1 MNRLAIFSLRNR
13 ALIALVT
20 VVVAIFG
27 GIAMSLLKLELIP
40 SITFPQLVVVT
51 NYPGASPII
60 VEKEVSTPI
69 ETAIQGVNGLEST
82 TATSQNGLSQVT
94 AAFAYGTSLES
105 AEQKVQLA
113 INRISNLLP
122 AGIEPQVIAG
132 SFSDIPVL
140 QMAVTSDLAPDQL
153 NQALKDIAV
162 KELTKL
168 DGVRDAAVFGAN
180 GEHIAIIPNDKELA
194 DLDLTTTDIQTALQS
209 AGIRIGAGSV
219 MSGKGELSIVS
230 GTPLASLRDIRSV
243 PVTIPYTPP
252 AVVVPTAPTAPDFP
266 TITASPRTSG
276 TWSLDELNGGEC
288 IEPYPTASEGEY
300 TVVACDTAHSAQL
313 VRVGDLRTD
322 AGIPIYPGEDDD
334 GNDISGFVAMGEC
347 FASGI
352 ISSTAKATYPLLTTA
367 PMATIDFF
375 YPRSQ
380 TQWNQ
385 GNTFYYCIAHSFSA
399 DPITESVA
407 GSRVNTIVPAA
418 PAIPGSSGTSTPSFA
433 SPGAPVIPTTRAV
446 TTIGELARVSIQP
459 DAITSISSVNGEPS
473 LTLAITKRADANTV
487 DVSRAVT
494 AALPALTDLL
504 GNGTEFTIVFDQ
516 APFIEKS
523 IESLAIEGL
532 LGLFFAIIVI
542 LVFLLSIRS
551 TLVTAVSIPTSL
563 LLTFIGMWA
572 SNFSLNILTIGA
584 VTISIGR
591 VVDDSIVVVENI
603 KRHLS
608 LGEERMVAIR
618 DGVKEVATAVT
629 ASTITT
635 VAVFL
640 PLAFVGG
647 LSGELFQPFAVT
659 VTIALLASLFVSLTI
674 VPVLAYWFLGDKKPK
689 KKVSTKLAK
698 PLKSGSEDNDFLQRN
713 YRPIVRWTVTHPVA
727 TMLIAVLTL
736 GGTLALTPFVKT
748 NFVGGSGQ
756 STITLTHSTPG
767 GLTLMDRAEVAE
779 DVEAKLLD
787 YEGIETVQT
796 SIGGGNGFAAFN
808 GQAGNIIY
816 QITISDEVDADLVR
830 AEITRDLETITDTG
844 EIVSAQGGAFGSQTI
859 DITVKAPSEETLAE
873 VTAAIAAAITET
885 KAADSVTTSLDD
897 TQSFIS
903 ISIKRKEAATY
914 ALSEV
919 LIGRTLSGLIAP
931 SAIGQ
936 VVIDDVTM
944 DLIVESK
951 NSPETL
957 GELRNYKLTTPLGAK
972 VLLSKV
978 ATIGITETAASRTTE
993 RGVLSA
999 SVAITPTSDNLS
1011 ESTAVVNT
1019 ALASVD
1025 LPSGTTAT
1033 IGGVAQDQAE
1043 SFQQLGL
1050 ALLAAI
1056 LIVYVVMVATFR
1068 SLRQP
1073 LLLLVSIP
1081 FAATGAIALQIISGI
1096 PLGISSLIGLL
1107 MLVGI
1112 VVTNAIVLI
1121 DLVNQYRERGG
1132 SVVDS
1137 LLDGTSR
1144 RVRPVLMTALATIF
1158 ALTPLATGVTGS
1170 GGFISQP
1177 LAIVVIGGLLSSTIL
1192 TLLVLPALYSLVEG
1206 RIERKAARRAL
1217 KA

>member
-51 NYPGASPII
+51 NYPGASPVI

-69 ETAIQGVNGLEST
+69 ETAIQGVNGLEAT
-82 TATSQNGLSQVT
+82 TATSQNGLSQIT
-94 AAFAYGTSLES
+94 AEFAYGTSLES

-113 INRISNLLP
+113 INRISSLLP

-132 SFSDIPVL
+132 SFADIPVL
-140 QMAVTSDLAPDQL
+140 QMAVTSDLSPDQL

-162 KELTKL
+162 RELTKL
-168 DGVRDAAVFGAN
+168 DGVREAAVFGAN
-180 GEHIAIIPNDKELA
+180 GEHIAIVPNAKKLA
-194 DLDLTTTDIQTALQS
+194 RLGLATSDIQTALQT
-209 AGIRIGAGSV
+209 AGLRIGAGTV
-219 MSGKGELSIVS
+219 MSETGELSIVS
-230 GTPLASLRDIRSV
+230 GTPLASLDDIRSV
-243 PVTIPYTPP
+243 PVTIPFTPS
-252 AVVVPTAPTAPDFP
+252 VPTATTLP
-266 TITASPRTSG
+266 TISVSPRSAG
-276 TWSLDELNGGEC
+276 TWSWDELNGGEC
-288 IEPYPTASEGEY
+288 IEPYTDANQDSY
-300 TVVACDTAHSAQL
+300 TVVDCDTPHSAQL
-313 VRVGDLRTD
+313 VRVGDLRKD
-322 AGIPIYPGEDDD
+322 ASIPIYPGDSAI
-334 GNDISGFVAMGEC
+334 GPVATGEC
-347 FASGI
+347 FSSGI
-352 ISSTAKATYPLLTTA
+352 IKAAAYATYPSLIT
-367 PMATIDFF
+367 DVH
-375 YPRSQ
+375 YPTSQ
-380 TQWNQ
+380 TQWNK
-385 GNTFYYCIAHSFSA
+385 GDTFYYCFAHTFPIAN
-399 DPITESVA
+399 ITGSVA
-407 GSRVNTIVPAA
+407 GKKVTTVVPAA
-418 PAIPGSSGTSTPSFA
+418 PASSASSLSSFA
-433 SPGAPVIPTTRAV
+433 SSSATTASPTTLSV
-446 TTIGELARVSIQP
+446 TTIGALASVSIQP
-459 DAITSISSVNGEPS
+459 DTITSISRVNGEPS
-473 LTLAITKRADANTV
+473 LTVAITKRADANTV

-494 AALPALTDLL
+494 AALPAITALL
-504 GNGTEFTIVFDQ
+504 GNGTEFTVVFDQ

-542 LVFLLSIRS
+542 LVFLLSVRS

-572 SNFSLNILTIGA
+572 SDFSLNILTIGA

-674 VPVLAYWFLGDKKPK
+674 VPVLAYWFLGDKKPRRK
-689 KKVSTKLAK
+689 ASTKPAK
-698 PLKSGSEDNDFLQRN
+698 PVKSGSEDNDFLQRN
-713 YRPIVRWTVTHPVA
+713 YRPIVRWTITHPAA
-727 TMLIAVLTL
+727 TMMIAVLTL

-787 YEGIETVQT
+787 YDGIETVQT

-808 GQAGNIIY
+808 GQAGNIVY

-830 AEITRDLETITDTG
+830 TEVTRDLETITDTG

-859 DITVKAPSEETLAE
+859 DITVKAPSEETLTN
-873 VTAAIAAAITET
+873 VTAAITAAIAES
-885 KAADSVTTSLDD
+885 KSADSVTTSLDD

-903 ISIKRKEAATY
+903 ISIKRKAAAKY

-919 LIGRTLSGLIAP
+919 LIGRTLAGLIAP

-944 DLIVESK
+944 DLIIEST
-951 NSPETL
+951 NTPETL
-957 GELRNYKLTTPLGAK
+957 DELLKYKMTTPLGGK
-972 VLLSKV
+972 VRLSKV
-978 ATIGITETAASRTTE
+978 AEIGITETAASRTTE

-999 SVAITPTSDNLS
+999 SVAVTPTSDNLS
-1011 ESTAVVNT
+1011 ESTVAVNT

-1025 LPSGTTAT
+1025 LPTGTTAT
-1033 IGGVAQDQAE
+1033 VGGVAQDQAE

-1081 FAATGAIALQIISGI
+1081 FAATGAIALQIVSGI

-1132 SVVDS
+1132 TVIDS

-1206 RIERKAARRAL
+1206 RLERKAARRAL
-1217 KA
+1217 RA

>member
-1 MNRLAIFSLRNR
+1 
-13 ALIALVT
+13 
-20 VVVAIFG
+20 
-27 GIAMSLLKLELIP
+27 
-40 SITFPQLVVVT
+40 
-51 NYPGASPII
+51 
-60 VEKEVSTPI
+60 
-69 ETAIQGVNGLEST
+69 
-82 TATSQNGLSQVT
+82 
-94 AAFAYGTSLES
+94 
-105 AEQKVQLA
+105 
-113 INRISNLLP
+113 
-122 AGIEPQVIAG
+122 
-132 SFSDIPVL
+132 
-140 QMAVTSDLAPDQL
+140 
-153 NQALKDIAV
+153 
-162 KELTKL
+162 
-168 DGVRDAAVFGAN
+168 
-180 GEHIAIIPNDKELA
+180 
-194 DLDLTTTDIQTALQS
+194 
-209 AGIRIGAGSV
+209 
-219 MSGKGELSIVS
+219 
-230 GTPLASLRDIRSV
+230 
-243 PVTIPYTPP
+243 
-252 AVVVPTAPTAPDFP
+252 
-266 TITASPRTSG
+266 
-276 TWSLDELNGGEC
+276 
-288 IEPYPTASEGEY
+288 
-300 TVVACDTAHSAQL
+300 
-313 VRVGDLRTD
+313 VGDLRTD
-322 AGIPIYPGEDDD
+322 AGIPIYPGDVAI
-334 GNDISGFVAMGEC
+334 GPVAMGEC
-347 FASGI
+347 FSSKI
-352 ISSTAKATYPLLTTA
+352 ISTSAKAAHPTLSSDWRYPT
-367 PMATIDFF
+367 
-375 YPRSQ
+375 SQ
-380 TQWNQ
+380 TQWNK
-385 GNTFYYCIAHSFSA
+385 GNTFYYCFAHTNPIA
-399 DPITESVA
+399 DITGSVA
-407 GSRVNTIVPAA
+407 GKKVNTIVPAA
-418 PAIPGSSGTSTPSFA
+418 PSASGSSLSSFA
-433 SPGAPVIPTTRAV
+433 STGATAAPTTRSV
-446 TTIGELARVSIQP
+446 TTIGALASVSIQP
-459 DAITSISSVNGEPS
+459 DAITSISRVNGQPS

-487 DVSRAVT
+487 DVSRVVE
-494 AALPALTDLL
+494 AALPAITDLL
-504 GNGTEFTIVFDQ
+504 GNGTKFTVVFNQ

-532 LGLFFAIIVI
+532 LGLFFAIIII
-542 LVFLLSIRS
+542 LIFLMSVRS

-572 SNFSLNILTIGA
+572 SDFSLNILTIGA

-608 LGEERMVAIR
+608 LGEERMDAIR
-618 DGVKEVATAVT
+618 TAVKEVATAVT

-647 LSGELFQPFAVT
+647 LSGELFKPFAVT

-674 VPVLAYWFLGDKKPK
+674 VPVLAYWFLGNTK
-689 KKVSTKLAK
+689 KKKASRKLV
-698 PLKSGSEDNDFLQRN
+698 SEDSDYLQRG
-713 YRPIVRWTVTHPVA
+713 YRPIVRWTITHPLV
-727 TMLIAVLTL
+727 TILIAILTL
-736 GGTLALTPFVKT
+736 GGTLALAPLMKT

-756 STITLTHSTPG
+756 STITLTHTTPG
-767 GLTLMDRAEVAE
+767 GLTLMDRAAVAE

-787 YEGIETVQT
+787 YPGIETVQT

-808 GQAGNIIY
+808 GQAGNIVY
-816 QITISDEVDADLVR
+816 QITISDAVDADLVR
-830 AEITRDLETITDTG
+830 AEVTRDLETITDTG
-844 EIVSAQGGAFGSQTI
+844 EIASAQGGAFGSQTI
-859 DITVKAPSEETLAE
+859 DITVKAPSEETLTA
-873 VTAAIAAAITET
+873 VTAAIAAAVTET
-885 KAADSVTTSLDD
+885 KSADSVTTSLDD
-897 TQSFIS
+897 TQSYIS
-903 ISIKRKEAATY
+903 ISIKRKEAAKY

-919 LIGRTLSGLIAP
+919 LIGRTLSSLIAP

-944 DLIVESK
+944 DLIVETK
-951 NSPETL
+951 NSPQTL
-957 GELRNYKLTTPLGAK
+957 DELRKYKLTTPLGAK
-972 VLLSKV
+972 VRLSKV

-999 SVAITPTSDNLS
+999 SVAVTPTSDNLS
-1011 ESTAVVNT
+1011 ESTAAVNT

-1033 IGGVAQDQAE
+1033 VGGVAQDQVE

-1081 FAATGAIALQIISGI
+1081 FAATGAISLQIISGI

-1132 SVVDS
+1132 SVIES

-1144 RVRPVLMTALATIF
+1144 RVRPVLMTALATVF

-1206 RIERKAARRAL
+1206 RKERKAVRRAL

>member
-51 NYPGASPII
+51 NYPGASPVI

-69 ETAIQGVNGLEST
+69 ETAIQGVNGLEAT
-82 TATSQNGLSQVT
+82 TATSQNGLSQIT
-94 AAFAYGTSLES
+94 AEFAYGTSLES

-132 SFSDIPVL
+132 SFADIPVL
-140 QMAVTSDLAPDQL
+140 QMAVTSDLSPDQL
-153 NQALKDIAV
+153 NQALRDIAV
-162 KELTKL
+162 RELTKL
-168 DGVRDAAVFGAN
+168 DGVREAAVFGAN
-180 GEHIAIIPNDKELA
+180 GEHIAIVPNAKKLA
-194 DLDLTTTDIQTALQS
+194 RLGLATSDIQTALQT
-209 AGIRIGAGSV
+209 AGLRIGAGTV
-219 MSGKGELSIVS
+219 MSETGELSIVS
-230 GTPLASLRDIRSV
+230 GTPLASLDDIRSV
-243 PVTIPYTPP
+243 PVTIPFTPS
-252 AVVVPTAPTAPDFP
+252 VPTATTP
-266 TITASPRTSG
+266 TIPTLPTISVNPRSAG
-276 TWSLDELNGGEC
+276 TWSWDELNGGEC
-288 IEPYPTASEGEY
+288 IEPYTDANQDSY
-300 TVVACDTAHSAQL
+300 TVVDCDTPHSAQL
-313 VRVGDLRTD
+313 VRVGDLRKD
-322 AGIPIYPGEDDD
+322 ASIPIYPGDSAI
-334 GNDISGFVAMGEC
+334 GPVATGEC
-347 FASGI
+347 FSSGI
-352 ISSTAKATYPLLTTA
+352 IKAAAYATYPSLIT
-367 PMATIDFF
+367 DVH
-375 YPRSQ
+375 YPTSQ
-380 TQWNQ
+380 TQWNK
-385 GNTFYYCIAHSFSA
+385 GDTFYYCFAHTFPIA
-399 DPITESVA
+399 DITGSVA
-407 GSRVNTIVPAA
+407 GKKVTTVDPAA
-418 PAIPGSSGTSTPSFA
+418 PASSASSLSSFA
-433 SPGAPVIPTTRAV
+433 SSSATTASPTTLSV
-446 TTIGELARVSIQP
+446 TTIGALASVSIQP
-459 DAITSISSVNGEPS
+459 DTITSISRVNGEPS
-473 LTLAITKRADANTV
+473 LTVAITKRADANTV

-494 AALPALTDLL
+494 AALPAITALL
-504 GNGTEFTIVFDQ
+504 GNGTEFTVVFDQ

-542 LVFLLSIRS
+542 LVFLLSVRS

-572 SNFSLNILTIGA
+572 SDFSLNILTIGA

-674 VPVLAYWFLGDKKPK
+674 VPVLAYWFLGDKKPRRK
-689 KKVSTKLAK
+689 ASTKPAK
-698 PLKSGSEDNDFLQRN
+698 PVRSGSEDNDFLQRN
-713 YRPIVRWTVTHPVA
+713 YRPIVRWTITHPVA
-727 TMLIAVLTL
+727 TMMIAVLTL

-787 YEGIETVQT
+787 YDGIETVQT

-808 GQAGNIIY
+808 GQAGNIVY

-830 AEITRDLETITDTG
+830 TEVTRDLETITDTG

-859 DITVKAPSEETLAE
+859 DITVKAPSEETLTN
-873 VTAAIAAAITET
+873 VTAAITAAIVES
-885 KAADSVTTSLDD
+885 KSADSVTTSLDD

-903 ISIKRKEAATY
+903 ISIKRKAAAKY

-919 LIGRTLSGLIAP
+919 LIGRTLAGLIAP

-944 DLIVESK
+944 DLIIEST
-951 NSPETL
+951 NAPETL
-957 GELRNYKLTTPLGAK
+957 DELQKYKLTTPLGAK
-972 VLLSKV
+972 VRLSKV
-978 ATIGITETAASRTTE
+978 AEIGITETAASRTTE

-999 SVAITPTSDNLS
+999 SVAVTPTSDNLS
-1011 ESTAVVNT
+1011 ESTVAVNT

-1025 LPSGTTAT
+1025 LPTGTTAT
-1033 IGGVAQDQAE
+1033 VGGVAQDQAE

-1081 FAATGAIALQIISGI
+1081 FAATGAIALQIVSGI

-1132 SVVDS
+1132 TVIDS

-1206 RIERKAARRAL
+1206 RLERKAARRAL
-1217 KA
+1217 RA

>member
-1 MNRLAIFSLRNR
+1 MNRLAEFSLKNR

-27 GIAMSLLKLELIP
+27 GISMTLLKLELIP

-51 NYPGASPII
+51 NYPGASPVI

-69 ETAIQGVNGLEST
+69 ETAIQGVSGLEST
-82 TATSQNGLSQVT
+82 TATSQNGLSQIT

-168 DGVRDAAVFGAN
+168 NGVRDAAVFGAN
-180 GEHIAIIPNDKELA
+180 GEHIAIVPNAKKLA
-194 DLDLTTTDIQTALQS
+194 RLGLTTTDIQTALQT
-209 AGIRIGAGSV
+209 AGVRIGAGSV
-219 MSGKGELSIVS
+219 MSDTGELSIVS
-230 GTPLASLRDIRSV
+230 GTPLASLKDIRSV
-243 PVTIPYTPP
+243 PVPIPYKPIVPSATTPTIPTL
-252 AVVVPTAPTAPDFP
+252 P
-266 TITASPRTSG
+266 TISVSPRDEGS
-276 TWSLDELNGGEC
+276 WSWDELNGGEC
-288 IEPYPTASEGEY
+288 IDNYDDADPTTNNAFQDSY
-300 TVVACDTAHSAQL
+300 DVVSCNDPHDAQL

-322 AGIPIYPGEDDD
+322 AGIPIYPGDVAI
-334 GNDISGFVAMGEC
+334 GPVAMGEC
-347 FASGI
+347 FSSKI
-352 ISSTAKATYPLLTTA
+352 ISTSAKAAHPTLSSDWRYPT
-367 PMATIDFF
+367 
-375 YPRSQ
+375 SQ
-380 TQWNQ
+380 TQWNK
-385 GNTFYYCIAHSFSA
+385 GNTFYYCFAHTNPIA
-399 DPITESVA
+399 DITGSVA
-407 GSRVNTIVPAA
+407 GKKVNTIVPAA
-418 PAIPGSSGTSTPSFA
+418 PSASGSSLSSFA
-433 SPGAPVIPTTRAV
+433 STGATAAPTTRSV
-446 TTIGELARVSIQP
+446 TTIGALASVSIQP
-459 DAITSISSVNGEPS
+459 DAITSISRVNGQPS

-487 DVSRAVT
+487 DVSRVVE
-494 AALPALTDLL
+494 AALPAITDLL
-504 GNGTEFTIVFDQ
+504 GNGTKFTVVFNQ

-532 LGLFFAIIVI
+532 LGLFFAIIII
-542 LVFLLSIRS
+542 LIFLMSVRS

-572 SNFSLNILTIGA
+572 SDFSLNILTIGA

-608 LGEERMVAIR
+608 LGEERMDAIR
-618 DGVKEVATAVT
+618 TAVKEVATAVT

-647 LSGELFQPFAVT
+647 LSGELFKPFAVT

-674 VPVLAYWFLGDKKPK
+674 VPVLAYWFLGNTK
-689 KKVSTKLAK
+689 KKKASRKLV
-698 PLKSGSEDNDFLQRN
+698 SEDSDYLQRG
-713 YRPIVRWTVTHPVA
+713 YRPIVRWTITHPLV
-727 TMLIAVLTL
+727 TILIAILTL
-736 GGTLALTPFVKT
+736 GGTLALAPLMKT

-756 STITLTHSTPG
+756 STITLTHTTPG
-767 GLTLMDRAEVAE
+767 GLTLMDRAAVAE

-787 YEGIETVQT
+787 YPGIETVQT

-808 GQAGNIIY
+808 GQAGNIVY
-816 QITISDEVDADLVR
+816 QITISDAVDADLVR
-830 AEITRDLETITDTG
+830 AEVTRDLETITDTG
-844 EIVSAQGGAFGSQTI
+844 EIASAQGGAFGSQTI
-859 DITVKAPSEETLAE
+859 DITVKAPSEETLTA
-873 VTAAIAAAITET
+873 VTAAIAAAVTET
-885 KAADSVTTSLDD
+885 KSADSVTTSLDD
-897 TQSFIS
+897 TQSYIS
-903 ISIKRKEAATY
+903 ISIKRKEAAKY

-919 LIGRTLSGLIAP
+919 LIGRTLSSLIAP

-944 DLIVESK
+944 DLIVETK
-951 NSPETL
+951 NSPQTL
-957 GELRNYKLTTPLGAK
+957 DELRKYKLTTPLGAK
-972 VLLSKV
+972 VRLSKV

-999 SVAITPTSDNLS
+999 SVAVTPTSDNLS
-1011 ESTAVVNT
+1011 ESTAAVNT

-1033 IGGVAQDQAE
+1033 VGGVAQDQVE

-1081 FAATGAIALQIISGI
+1081 FAATGAISLQIISGI

-1132 SVVDS
+1132 SVIES

-1144 RVRPVLMTALATIF
+1144 RVRPVLMTALATVF

-1206 RIERKAARRAL
+1206 RKERKAVRRAL

>member
-1 MNRLAIFSLRNR
+1 VNRLAIFSLRNR

-51 NYPGASPII
+51 NYPGASPVI

-82 TATSQNGLSQVT
+82 TATSQNGLSQIT

-113 INRISNLLP
+113 INRISSLLP

-140 QMAVTSDLAPDQL
+140 QLAVTSDLAPDQL

-168 DGVRDAAVFGAN
+168 DGVRAAAVFGAN
-180 GEHIAIIPNDKELA
+180 GEHIAIVPDDK
-194 DLDLTTTDIQTALQS
+194 DLERLGLTTTDIQTALQT

-219 MSGKGELSIVS
+219 MSANGELSIVS

-243 PVTIPYTPP
+243 PVTIPYKP
-252 AVVVPTAPTAPDFP
+252 AAVTVPKVPDFP
-266 TITASPRTSG
+266 TIAVSPRLAG
-276 TWSLDELNGGEC
+276 DWSLDELNGGEC
-288 IEPYPTASEGEY
+288 IEPYDPGMTPASY
-300 TVVACDTAHSAQL
+300 TVVHCDTAHSAQL

-322 AGIPIYPGEDDD
+322 AGIPIYPGDAAI
-334 GNDISGFVAMGEC
+334 GPVAMGEC
-347 FASGI
+347 
-352 ISSTAKATYPLLTTA
+352 ISSGVISATAKAAYPLLTTA
-367 PMATIDFF
+367 PLLTTDFF
-375 YPRSQ
+375 YPTSQ
-380 TQWNQ
+380 TQWNK

-399 DPITESVA
+399 GPVTESVA
-407 GSRVNTIVPAA
+407 GSRVNTVVPAA
-418 PAIPGSSGTSTPSFA
+418 PAIPGSSATGSSAFG
-433 SPGAPVIPTTRAV
+433 SSGAPTIPTTRSV
-446 TTIGELARVSIQP
+446 TTIGELSRVSIQP
-459 DAITSISSVNGEPS
+459 DVITSISRVNGQPS

-487 DVSRAVT
+487 DVSRAVV
-494 AALPALTDLL
+494 AALPAITDLL
-504 GNGTEFTIVFDQ
+504 GNGTEFTVVFNQ

-523 IESLAIEGL
+523 IDSLAVEGL
-532 LGLFFAIIVI
+532 LGLIFAIIVI
-542 LVFLLSIRS
+542 LVFLMSIRS

-572 SNFSLNILTIGA
+572 SDFSLNILTIGA

-608 LGEERMVAIR
+608 LGEERMDAIR
-618 DGVKEVATAVT
+618 TAVKEVATAVT

-647 LSGELFQPFAVT
+647 LSGELFKPFAVT
-659 VTIALLASLFVSLTI
+659 VTIALVASLFVSLTI

-689 KKVSTKLAK
+689 KTTSSKPAK
-698 PLKSGSEDNDFLQRN
+698 PVTSGSEDNDYLQRG
-713 YRPIVRWTVTHPVA
+713 YRPIVRWTVTHPLA
-727 TMLIAVLTL
+727 TMLIAILTL
-736 GGTLALTPFVKT
+736 GGTLALAPLMKT

-767 GLTLMDRAEVAE
+767 GLTLMDRAAVAE

-787 YEGIETVQT
+787 YPGIETVQT

-816 QITISDEVDADLVR
+816 QITISDAVDADLVR
-830 AEITRDLETITDTG
+830 AEVTRDLETITDTG

-859 DITVKAPSEETLAE
+859 DITVKAPSEETLTA

-897 TQSFIS
+897 TQSYIS
-903 ISIKRKEAATY
+903 ISIKRKEAARY

-944 DLIVESK
+944 DLIVETK
-951 NSPETL
+951 NSPDTL
-957 GELRNYKLTTPLGAK
+957 RELRNYKLTTPLGAT

-999 SVAITPTSDNLS
+999 SVAVTPTSDNLT
-1011 ESTAVVNT
+1011 ESTAAVNT
-1019 ALASVD
+1019 ALASVE

-1033 IGGVAQDQAE
+1033 VGGVAQDQVE

-1132 SVVDS
+1132 SVIES

-1144 RVRPVLMTALATIF
+1144 RVRPVLMTALATVF

-1206 RIERKAARRAL
+1206 RKERKATRRAL

>member
-1 MNRLAIFSLRNR
+1 MNRLAEFSLKNR

-27 GIAMSLLKLELIP
+27 SISMSLLKLELIP

-51 NYPGASPII
+51 NYPGASPVI

-69 ETAIQGVNGLEST
+69 ETAIQGVNGLEAT
-82 TATSQNGLSQVT
+82 TATSQNGLSQIT
-94 AAFAYGTSLES
+94 AEFAYGTSLES
-105 AEQKVQLA
+105 AEQKVQIA
-113 INRISNLLP
+113 INRISSLLP
-122 AGIEPQVIAG
+122 AGVEPQVIAG

-180 GEHIAIIPNDKELA
+180 GEHIAIVPNAKKLA
-194 DLDLTTTDIQTALQS
+194 RLGLTTNDIQTALQT
-209 AGIRIGAGSV
+209 AGVRIGAGSV
-219 MSGKGELSIVS
+219 MSDTGELSIVS
-230 GTPLASLRDIRSV
+230 GTPLASLGDIRSV
-243 PVTIPYTPP
+243 PVAIPYKPS
-252 AVVVPTAPTAPDFP
+252 VPTTTTPSIPSLP
-266 TITASPRTSG
+266 TISVSPRPAG
-276 TWSLDELNGGEC
+276 VWSWDELNGGEC
-288 IEPYPTASEGEY
+288 LEPYTDANQDSY
-300 TVVACDTAHSAQL
+300 TVVDCDTAHSAQL

-322 AGIPIYPGEDDD
+322 AGIPIYPGDTAV
-334 GNDISGFVAMGEC
+334 GPVAMGEC
-347 FASGI
+347 FGTNITAA
-352 ISSTAKATYPLLTTA
+352 AKAAYPTMSSDA
-367 PMATIDFF
+367 R
-375 YPRSQ
+375 YPTSQ
-380 TQWNQ
+380 TQWNK
-385 GNTFYYCIAHSFSA
+385 GDTFYYCFAHTNPIA
-399 DPITESVA
+399 PITGSVA
-407 GSRVNTIVPAA
+407 GKKVTTVVPAT
-418 PAIPGSSGTSTPSFA
+418 PAASATSLSSFA
-433 SPGAPVIPTTRAV
+433 SAGATATPTTRSV
-446 TTIGELARVSIQP
+446 TTIGALASVSIQP
-459 DAITSISSVNGEPS
+459 DTITSISRVNGQPS
-473 LTLAITKRADANTV
+473 LTMAITKRADANTV
-487 DVSRAVT
+487 DVSHAVT
-494 AALPALTDLL
+494 EALPAITELL
-504 GNGTEFTIVFDQ
+504 GNGTKFTVVFDQ

-523 IESLAIEGL
+523 IESLAVEGL
-532 LGLFFAIIVI
+532 LGLAFAIIII
-542 LVFLLSIRS
+542 LIFLMSVRS

-618 DGVKEVATAVT
+618 NGVKEVATAVT

-674 VPVLAYWFLGDKKPK
+674 VPVLAYWFLGDKKPRK
-689 KKVSTKLAK
+689 KASTK
-698 PLKSGSEDNDFLQRN
+698 PVKSGSEDNDFLQRN
-713 YRPIVRWTVTHPVA
+713 YRPIVRWTITHPVA

-767 GLTLMDRAEVAE
+767 GLTLMDRAAVAE
-779 DVEAKLLD
+779 DVEAKLLA

-808 GQAGNIIY
+808 GQASNITY
-816 QITISDEVDADLVR
+816 QITISDAVDADLVR
-830 AEITRDLETITDTG
+830 TEVTRDLETITDTG

-859 DITVKAPSEETLAE
+859 DITVKAPSEETLTN
-873 VTAAIAAAITET
+873 VTAAITAAISES
-885 KAADSVTTSLDD
+885 KSADSVTTSLDD
-897 TQSFIS
+897 TQSYIS
-903 ISIKRKEAATY
+903 ISIKRKEAAKY

-919 LIGRTLSGLIAP
+919 LIGRTLSSLIAP

-951 NSPETL
+951 NAPQSL
-957 GELRNYKLTTPLGAK
+957 DELRKYKLTTPLGAK
-972 VLLSKV
+972 VRLSKV
-978 ATIGITETAASRTTE
+978 ATISVVETAASRTTE

-999 SVAITPTSDNLS
+999 SVAVTPTSDNLS
-1011 ESTAVVNT
+1011 ESTAAVNA
-1019 ALASVD
+1019 ALESVD

-1033 IGGVAQDQAE
+1033 VGGVAQDQAE

-1081 FAATGAIALQIISGI
+1081 FAATGAIALQIVSGI

-1132 SVVDS
+1132 SVIES

-1144 RVRPVLMTALATIF
+1144 RVRPVLMTALATVF

-1206 RIERKAARRAL
+1206 RKERKAVRRAR

>member
-51 NYPGASPII
+51 NYPGASPVI

-122 AGIEPQVIAG
+122 AGIEPRVIAG

-140 QMAVTSDLAPDQL
+140 QLAVTSDLAPDQL

-168 DGVRDAAVFGAN
+168 EGVRDAAVFGAN
-180 GEHIAIIPNDKELA
+180 GEHVAIVPDDKELER
-194 DLDLTTTDIQTALQS
+194 LGLTTTDIQTALQT

-219 MSGKGELSIVS
+219 MSAKGELSIVS
-230 GTPLASLRDIRSV
+230 GTPLASLPDIRSV
-243 PVTIPYTPP
+243 PVTIPYKPP
-252 AVVVPTAPTAPDFP
+252 TVTVPKPPTVPTFP
-266 TITASPRTSG
+266 TIEVTPRSNG
-276 TWSLDELNGGEC
+276 EWSWDELNGGEC
-288 IEPYPTASEGEY
+288 LEPYTDANENTY
-300 TVVACDTAHSAQL
+300 TVVDCDEAHSAQL
-313 VRVGDLRTD
+313 VRIGDLRVD
-322 AGIPIYPGEDDD
+322 AGIPIYPGDAAV
-334 GNDISGFVAMGEC
+334 GPIAMGEC
-347 FASGI
+347 YASGVISASGI
-352 ISSTAKATYPLLTTA
+352 AAYPTLTT
-367 PMATIDFF
+367 DFR
-375 YPRSQ
+375 YPTSQ
-380 TQWNQ
+380 AQWNK
-385 GNTFYYCIAHSFSA
+385 GDTFYYCFAHANPIA
-399 DPITESVA
+399 DLTESVA
-407 GSRVNTIVPAA
+407 GGKVNTIVPAA
-418 PAIPGSSGTSTPSFA
+418 PAF
-433 SPGAPVIPTTRAV
+433 PGASTTSSSSFPSAGTTTIPTTRSV
-446 TTIGELARVSIQP
+446 TTIGDIARVSIQP
-459 DAITSISSVNGEPS
+459 DVITSISRVNGQPS

-487 DVSRAVT
+487 DVSRVVV
-494 AALPALTDLL
+494 AALPAITDLL
-504 GNGTEFTIVFDQ
+504 GNGTAFTVVFNQ

-523 IESLAIEGL
+523 IDSLAVEGL
-532 LGLFFAIIVI
+532 LGLIFAIIVI

-608 LGEERMVAIR
+608 LGEERMDAIR
-618 DGVKEVATAVT
+618 TAVKEVATAVT

-647 LSGELFQPFAVT
+647 LSGELFKPFAVT

-674 VPVLAYWFLGDKKPK
+674 VPVLAYWFLGDNK
-689 KKVSTKLAK
+689 KKKKSTK
-698 PLKSGSEDNDFLQRN
+698 PVREENDVLQRG
-713 YRPIVRWTVTHPVA
+713 YRPIVGWTITHPLA
-727 TMLIAVLTL
+727 TMLIAILTL
-736 GGTLALTPFVKT
+736 GGTFALVPLMKT

-767 GLTLMDRAEVAE
+767 GLTLMDRSAVAE
-779 DVEAKLLD
+779 DVEAKLLE
-787 YEGIETVQT
+787 YPGIETVQI

-816 QITISDEVDADLVR
+816 QITIADDVDADLVR
-830 AEITRDLETITDTG
+830 AEVTRDLETITDTG
-844 EIVSAQGGAFGSQTI
+844 KIASAQGGAFGSQTI
-859 DITVKAPSEETLAE
+859 DITVKAPSEETLAA
-873 VTAAIAAAITET
+873 VTADIAAAVTET

-897 TQSFIS
+897 TQSYIS
-903 ISIKRKEAATY
+903 ISIKRREAAKY

-944 DLIVESK
+944 DLVVETQ

-957 GELRNYKLTTPLGAK
+957 GELRKMKITTPLGAK

-978 ATIGITETAASRTTE
+978 ATVGITETAASRTTE

-999 SVAITPTSDNLS
+999 SIAVTPTSDNLS
-1011 ESTAVVNT
+1011 ESTAAVNT
-1019 ALASVD
+1019 ALASVE

-1033 IGGVAQDQAE
+1033 VGGVAQDQVE

-1121 DLVNQYRERGG
+1121 DLVNQYRERGA
-1132 SVVDS
+1132 SVIDS

-1144 RVRPVLMTALATIF
+1144 RVRPVLMTALATVF

-1206 RIERKAARRAL
+1206 RKERRAVRRARKA
-1217 KA
+1217 

>member
-51 NYPGASPII
+51 NYPGASPVI

-69 ETAIQGVNGLEST
+69 ETAIQGVNGLEAT
-82 TATSQNGLSQVT
+82 TATSQNGLSQIT
-94 AAFAYGTSLES
+94 AEFAYGTSLES

-113 INRISNLLP
+113 INRISSLLP

-132 SFSDIPVL
+132 SFADIPVL
-140 QMAVTSDLAPDQL
+140 QMAVTSDLSPDQL

-162 KELTKL
+162 RELTKL
-168 DGVRDAAVFGAN
+168 DGVREAAVFGAN
-180 GEHIAIIPNDKELA
+180 GEHIAIVPNAKKLA
-194 DLDLTTTDIQTALQS
+194 RLGLATSDIQTALQT
-209 AGIRIGAGSV
+209 AGLRIGAGTV
-219 MSGKGELSIVS
+219 MSETGELSIVS
-230 GTPLASLRDIRSV
+230 GTPLASLDDIRSV
-243 PVTIPYTPP
+243 PVTIPFTPS
-252 AVVVPTAPTAPDFP
+252 VPTATTLP
-266 TITASPRTSG
+266 TISVSPRSAG
-276 TWSLDELNGGEC
+276 TWSWDELNGGEC
-288 IEPYPTASEGEY
+288 IEPYTDANQDSY
-300 TVVACDTAHSAQL
+300 TVVDCDTPHSAQL
-313 VRVGDLRTD
+313 VRVGDLRKD
-322 AGIPIYPGEDDD
+322 ASIPIYPGDSAI
-334 GNDISGFVAMGEC
+334 GPVATGEC
-347 FASGI
+347 FSSGI
-352 ISSTAKATYPLLTTA
+352 IKAAAYATYPSLIT
-367 PMATIDFF
+367 DVH
-375 YPRSQ
+375 YPTSQ
-380 TQWNQ
+380 TQWNK
-385 GNTFYYCIAHSFSA
+385 GDTFYYCFAHTFPIAN
-399 DPITESVA
+399 ITGSVA
-407 GSRVNTIVPAA
+407 GKKVTTVVPAA
-418 PAIPGSSGTSTPSFA
+418 PASSASSLSSFA
-433 SPGAPVIPTTRAV
+433 SSSATTASPTTLSV
-446 TTIGELARVSIQP
+446 TTIGALASVSIQP
-459 DAITSISSVNGEPS
+459 DTITSISRVNGEPS
-473 LTLAITKRADANTV
+473 LTVAITKRADANTV

-494 AALPALTDLL
+494 AALPAITALL
-504 GNGTEFTIVFDQ
+504 GNGTEFTVVFDQ

-542 LVFLLSIRS
+542 LVFLLSVRS

-572 SNFSLNILTIGA
+572 SDFSLNILTIGA

-674 VPVLAYWFLGDKKPK
+674 VPVLAYWFLGDKKPRRK
-689 KKVSTKLAK
+689 ASTKPAK
-698 PLKSGSEDNDFLQRN
+698 PVRSGSEDNDFLQRN
-713 YRPIVRWTVTHPVA
+713 YRPIVRWTITHPVA
-727 TMLIAVLTL
+727 TMMIAVLTL

-787 YEGIETVQT
+787 YDGIETVQT

-808 GQAGNIIY
+808 GQAGNIVY

-830 AEITRDLETITDTG
+830 TEVTRDLETITDTG

-859 DITVKAPSEETLAE
+859 DITVKAPSEETLTN
-873 VTAAIAAAITET
+873 VTAAITAAIAES
-885 KAADSVTTSLDD
+885 KSADSVTTSLDD

-903 ISIKRKEAATY
+903 ISIKRKAAAKY

-919 LIGRTLSGLIAP
+919 LIGRTLAGLIAP

-944 DLIVESK
+944 DLIIEST
-951 NSPETL
+951 NAPETL
-957 GELRNYKLTTPLGAK
+957 DELQKYKLTTPLGAK
-972 VLLSKV
+972 VRLSKV
-978 ATIGITETAASRTTE
+978 AEIGITETAASRTTE

-999 SVAITPTSDNLS
+999 SVAVTPTSDNLS
-1011 ESTAVVNT
+1011 ESTVAVNT

-1025 LPSGTTAT
+1025 LPTGTTAT
-1033 IGGVAQDQAE
+1033 VGGVAQDQAE

-1081 FAATGAIALQIISGI
+1081 FAATGAIALQIVSGI

-1132 SVVDS
+1132 TVIDS

-1177 LAIVVIGGLLSSTIL
+1177 LAIVVIGGLLSSTLL

-1206 RIERKAARRAL
+1206 RLERKAARRAL
-1217 KA
+1217 RA

>member
-1 MNRLAIFSLRNR
+1 MNRLAEFSLRNR

-27 GIAMSLLKLELIP
+27 GISMSLLKLELIP

-69 ETAIQGVNGLEST
+69 ETAIQGVNGLEAT

-94 AAFAYGTSLES
+94 AEFAYGTSLES

-113 INRISNLLP
+113 INRISSLLP

-132 SFSDIPVL
+132 SFADIPVL
-140 QMAVTSDLAPDQL
+140 QMAVTSDLSPDQL

-162 KELTKL
+162 RELTKL
-168 DGVRDAAVFGAN
+168 DGVREAAVFGAN
-180 GEHIAIIPNDKELA
+180 GEHIAIVPNAKKLKR
-194 DLDLTTTDIQTALQS
+194 LGLTTNDIQTALQT
-209 AGIRIGAGSV
+209 AGVRIGAGSV
-219 MSGKGELSIVS
+219 MSDTGELSIVS

-243 PVTIPYTPP
+243 PVTIPFTPSIP
-252 AVVVPTAPTAPDFP
+252 TATAPTIPTLP
-266 TITASPRTSG
+266 TIEVNPRPAG
-276 TWSLDELNGGEC
+276 EWSWDELNGGEC
-288 IEPYPTASEGEY
+288 IEPYDGPNQNSY
-300 TVVACDTAHSAQL
+300 FVVDCDTPHEAQL
-313 VRVGDLRTD
+313 VRVGDLRKD
-322 AGIPIYPGEDDD
+322 AGIPVYPGDSAI
-334 GNDISGFVAMGEC
+334 GPVAMGEC
-347 FASGI
+347 FATGI
-352 ISSTAKATYPLLTTA
+352 IKASAYATYPSLSSDA
-367 PMATIDFF
+367 R
-375 YPRSQ
+375 YPTSQ
-380 TQWNQ
+380 TQWNK
-385 GNTFYYCIAHSFSA
+385 GDTFYYCFAHTNPVA
-399 DPITESVA
+399 PITGSVA
-407 GSRVNTIVPAA
+407 GKKVTTVVPAA
-418 PAIPGSSGTSTPSFA
+418 PASSATSLSSFA
-433 SPGAPVIPTTRAV
+433 SPSATATVPTTRSV
-446 TTIGELARVSIQP
+446 TTIGALASVSIQP
-459 DAITSISSVNGEPS
+459 DAITSISRVNGEPS

-487 DVSRAVT
+487 DVSRTVT
-494 AALPALTDLL
+494 AALPAITALL
-504 GNGTEFTIVFDQ
+504 GNGTEFTVVFDQ

-572 SNFSLNILTIGA
+572 SDFSLNILTIGA

-618 DGVKEVATAVT
+618 NGVKEVATAVT

-647 LSGELFQPFAVT
+647 LSGELFQPFAIT

-689 KKVSTKLAK
+689 KRKSAK
-698 PLKSGSEDNDFLQRN
+698 PIKSGSEDNDFLQRN
-713 YRPIVRWTVTHPVA
+713 YRPIVRWTITHPVA
-727 TMLIAVLTL
+727 TMLAAVLTL

-779 DVEAKLLD
+779 DVEAKLLA

-796 SIGGGNGFAAFN
+796 SIGGGNGFAAF
-808 GQAGNIIY
+808 GGSAGNITY

-830 AEITRDLETITDTG
+830 TEVTRDLETITDTG
-844 EIVSAQGGAFGSQTI
+844 EIRSAQGGAFGSQTI
-859 DITVKAPSEETLAE
+859 DITVKAPSEETLTN
-873 VTAAIAAAITET
+873 VTAAITAAIAES
-885 KAADSVTTSLDD
+885 KSADSVTTSLDD

-903 ISIKRKEAATY
+903 ISIKRKAAAKY

-919 LIGRTLSGLIAP
+919 LIGRTLSALIAP

-951 NSPETL
+951 NAPETL
-957 GELRNYKLTTPLGAK
+957 EELRKYKLTTPLGAT
-972 VLLSKV
+972 VRLSKV
-978 ATIGITETAASRTTE
+978 ATIGVTETAASRTTE

-999 SVAITPTSDNLS
+999 SVEVTPTSDNLS
-1011 ESTAVVNT
+1011 ESTVAVNT

-1025 LPSGTTAT
+1025 LPTGTTAT
-1033 IGGVAQDQAE
+1033 VGGVAEDQAE

-1081 FAATGAIALQIISGI
+1081 FAATGAIALQIVSGI

-1132 SVVDS
+1132 SVIDS

>member
-1 MNRLAIFSLRNR
+1 
-13 ALIALVT
+13 
-20 VVVAIFG
+20 
-27 GIAMSLLKLELIP
+27 
-40 SITFPQLVVVT
+40 
-51 NYPGASPII
+51 
-60 VEKEVSTPI
+60 
-69 ETAIQGVNGLEST
+69 
-82 TATSQNGLSQVT
+82 
-94 AAFAYGTSLES
+94 
-105 AEQKVQLA
+105 
-113 INRISNLLP
+113 
-122 AGIEPQVIAG
+122 
-132 SFSDIPVL
+132 
-140 QMAVTSDLAPDQL
+140 
-153 NQALKDIAV
+153 
-162 KELTKL
+162 
-168 DGVRDAAVFGAN
+168 
-180 GEHIAIIPNDKELA
+180 
-194 DLDLTTTDIQTALQS
+194 
-209 AGIRIGAGSV
+209 
-219 MSGKGELSIVS
+219 
-230 GTPLASLRDIRSV
+230 
-243 PVTIPYTPP
+243 
-252 AVVVPTAPTAPDFP
+252 
-266 TITASPRTSG
+266 
-276 TWSLDELNGGEC
+276 
-288 IEPYPTASEGEY
+288 
-300 TVVACDTAHSAQL
+300 
-313 VRVGDLRTD
+313 
-322 AGIPIYPGEDDD
+322 
-334 GNDISGFVAMGEC
+334 
-347 FASGI
+347 
-352 ISSTAKATYPLLTTA
+352 
-367 PMATIDFF
+367 
-375 YPRSQ
+375 
-380 TQWNQ
+380 WNK
-385 GNTFYYCIAHSFSA
+385 GNTFYYCFAHTFPVA
-399 DPITESVA
+399 DITGSVA
-407 GSRVNTIVPAA
+407 GDTVNTVVPAA
-418 PAIPGSSGTSTPSFA
+418 PTAPASSTSSLSALA
-433 SPGAPVIPTTRAV
+433 SAGATTAPTTLSV
-446 TTIGELARVSIQP
+446 TTIGALASVSIQP
-459 DAITSISSVNGEPS
+459 DAITSISSVNGQPS

-504 GNGTEFTIVFDQ
+504 GNGTKFTIVFDQ

-523 IESLAIEGL
+523 IESLAVEGL
-532 LGLFFAIIVI
+532 LGLIFAIIVI

-674 VPVLAYWFLGDKKPK
+674 VPVLAYWFLGNKKPK
-689 KKVSTKLAK
+689 KNTSTKPAK
-698 PLKSGSEDNDFLQRN
+698 PTKPVKSVSEDTDFLQRN
-713 YRPIVRWTVTHPVA
+713 YRPIVRWTITHPVA
-727 TMLIAVLTL
+727 TMLIALLTL
-736 GGTLALTPFVKT
+736 GGTLALAPLMKT

-767 GLTLMDRAEVAE
+767 GLTLMDRAAVAE

-808 GQAGNIIY
+808 GQAGNIVY

-830 AEITRDLETITDTG
+830 AEVTRDLETITDTG
-844 EIVSAQGGAFGSQTI
+844 EIRSAQGGAFGSQTI
-859 DITVKAPSEETLAE
+859 DITVKAPSEETLTT
-873 VTAAIAAAITET
+873 VTAAIAAAITES
-885 KAADSVTTSLDD
+885 KSADSVTTSLDD

-903 ISIKRKEAATY
+903 ISIKRAAAAKY

-919 LIGRTLSGLIAP
+919 IIGRTLAGLIAP

-944 DLIVESK
+944 DLIVETK

-957 GELRNYKLTTPLGAK
+957 DELRKYKLTTPLGAK
-972 VLLSKV
+972 VRLSNV

-999 SVAITPTSDNLS
+999 SVAVTPTSDNLS
-1011 ESTAVVNT
+1011 ESTVAVNT
-1019 ALASVD
+1019 ALASVE

-1033 IGGVAQDQAE
+1033 VGGVAQDQVE

-1081 FAATGAIALQIISGI
+1081 FAATGAIGLQIISGI

-1132 SVVDS
+1132 SVIES

-1144 RVRPVLMTALATIF
+1144 RVRPVLMTALATVF

-1206 RIERKAARRAL
+1206 RKERKAARRAL

>member
-51 NYPGASPII
+51 NYPGASPVI

-69 ETAIQGVNGLEST
+69 ETAIQGVNGLEAT
-82 TATSQNGLSQVT
+82 TATSQNGLSQIT
-94 AAFAYGTSLES
+94 AEFAYGTSLES

-132 SFSDIPVL
+132 SFADIPVL
-140 QMAVTSDLAPDQL
+140 QMAVTSDLSPDQL
-153 NQALKDIAV
+153 NQALRDIAV
-162 KELTKL
+162 RELTKL
-168 DGVRDAAVFGAN
+168 DGVREAAVFGAN
-180 GEHIAIIPNDKELA
+180 GEHIAIVPNAKKLA
-194 DLDLTTTDIQTALQS
+194 RLGLATSDIQTALQT
-209 AGIRIGAGSV
+209 AGLRIGAGTV
-219 MSGKGELSIVS
+219 MSETGELSIVS
-230 GTPLASLRDIRSV
+230 GTPLASLDDIRSV
-243 PVTIPYTPP
+243 PVTIPFTPS
-252 AVVVPTAPTAPDFP
+252 VPTATTP
-266 TITASPRTSG
+266 TIPTLPTISVNPRSAG
-276 TWSLDELNGGEC
+276 TWSWDELNGGEC
-288 IEPYPTASEGEY
+288 IEPYTDANQDSY
-300 TVVACDTAHSAQL
+300 TVVDCDTPHSAQL
-313 VRVGDLRTD
+313 VRVGDLRKD
-322 AGIPIYPGEDDD
+322 AGIPIYPGDSAI
-334 GNDISGFVAMGEC
+334 GPVATGEC
-347 FASGI
+347 FSSGI
-352 ISSTAKATYPLLTTA
+352 IKAAAYATYPSLIT
-367 PMATIDFF
+367 DVH
-375 YPRSQ
+375 YPTSQ
-380 TQWNQ
+380 TQWNK
-385 GNTFYYCIAHSFSA
+385 GDTFYYCFAHTFPIAN
-399 DPITESVA
+399 ITGSVA
-407 GSRVNTIVPAA
+407 GKKVTTVVPAA
-418 PAIPGSSGTSTPSFA
+418 PASSASSLSSFA
-433 SPGAPVIPTTRAV
+433 SSSATTASPTTLSV
-446 TTIGELARVSIQP
+446 TTIGALASVSIQP
-459 DAITSISSVNGEPS
+459 DTITSISRVNGEPS
-473 LTLAITKRADANTV
+473 LTVAITKRADANTV

-494 AALPALTDLL
+494 AALPAITALL
-504 GNGTEFTIVFDQ
+504 GNGTEFTVVFDQ

-542 LVFLLSIRS
+542 LVFLLSVRS

-572 SNFSLNILTIGA
+572 SDFSLNILTIGA

-674 VPVLAYWFLGDKKPK
+674 VPVLAYWFLGDKKPRRK
-689 KKVSTKLAK
+689 ASTKPAK
-698 PLKSGSEDNDFLQRN
+698 PVRSGSEDNDFLQRN
-713 YRPIVRWTVTHPVA
+713 YRPIVRWTITHPVA
-727 TMLIAVLTL
+727 TMMIAVLTL

-787 YEGIETVQT
+787 YDGIETVQT

-808 GQAGNIIY
+808 GQAGNIVY

-830 AEITRDLETITDTG
+830 TEVTRDLETITDTG

-859 DITVKAPSEETLAE
+859 DITVKAPSEETLTNVTVAI
-873 VTAAIAAAITET
+873 TAAIVES
-885 KAADSVTTSLDD
+885 KSADSVTTSLDD

-903 ISIKRKEAATY
+903 ISIKRKAAAKY

-919 LIGRTLSGLIAP
+919 LIGRTLAGLIAP

-944 DLIVESK
+944 DLIIEST
-951 NSPETL
+951 NAPETL
-957 GELRNYKLTTPLGAK
+957 DELQKYKLTTPLGAK
-972 VLLSKV
+972 VRLSKV
-978 ATIGITETAASRTTE
+978 AEIGITETAASRTTE

-999 SVAITPTSDNLS
+999 SVAVTPTSDNLS
-1011 ESTAVVNT
+1011 ESTVAVNT

-1025 LPSGTTAT
+1025 LPTGTTAT
-1033 IGGVAQDQAE
+1033 VGGVAQDQAE

-1081 FAATGAIALQIISGI
+1081 FAATGAIALQIVSGI

-1132 SVVDS
+1132 TVIDS

-1206 RIERKAARRAL
+1206 RLERKAARRAL
-1217 KA
+1217 RA

>member
-51 NYPGASPII
+51 NYPGASPVI

-69 ETAIQGVNGLEST
+69 ETAIQGVNGLEAT
-82 TATSQNGLSQVT
+82 TATSQNGLSQIT
-94 AAFAYGTSLES
+94 AEFAYGTSLES
-105 AEQKVQLA
+105 AEQKVQIA
-113 INRISNLLP
+113 INRISSLLP
-122 AGIEPQVIAG
+122 AGVEPQVIAG

-140 QMAVTSDLAPDQL
+140 QMAVTSDLTPDQL

-162 KELTKL
+162 RELTKL
-168 DGVRDAAVFGAN
+168 DGVREAAVFGAN
-180 GEHIAIIPNDKELA
+180 GEHIAIVPNAKKLA
-194 DLDLTTTDIQTALQS
+194 RLGLTTTDIQTALQT

-219 MSGKGELSIVS
+219 MSDTGELSIVS
-230 GTPLASLRDIRSV
+230 GTPLASLSDIRSV
-243 PVTIPYTPP
+243 PVAIPYKPP
-252 AVVVPTAPTAPDFP
+252 VVVAPTVPTLP
-266 TITASPRTSG
+266 TIAVSPRETG
-276 TWSLDELNGGEC
+276 NWSWDELNGGEC
-288 IEPYPTASEGEY
+288 IDNYDDADPTTDNAFQDSY
-300 TVVACDTAHSAQL
+300 DVVRCDDPHDAQL

-322 AGIPIYPGEDDD
+322 AGIPIYPGDNAI
-334 GNDISGFVAMGEC
+334 GLVAMGEC
-347 FASGI
+347 FSSKIIKASAKVTHPTL
-352 ISSTAKATYPLLTTA
+352 SSDWRYPT
-367 PMATIDFF
+367 
-375 YPRSQ
+375 SQ
-380 TQWNQ
+380 TQWNK
-385 GNTFYYCIAHSFSA
+385 GNTFYYCFAHTNPIA
-399 DPITESVA
+399 DITGSVA
-407 GSRVNTIVPAA
+407 GKKVNTIVPAA
-418 PAIPGSSGTSTPSFA
+418 PSASGSSLSSFA
-433 SPGAPVIPTTRAV
+433 SSGAAAAPTTRSV
-446 TTIGELARVSIQP
+446 TTIGALASVSIQP
-459 DAITSISSVNGEPS
+459 DTITSISRVNGEPS

-494 AALPALTDLL
+494 AALPAITALL
-504 GNGTEFTIVFDQ
+504 GNGTEFTVVFDQ

-523 IESLAIEGL
+523 IESLAVEGL

-674 VPVLAYWFLGDKKPK
+674 VPVLAYWFLGDKKPRK
-689 KKVSTKLAK
+689 RASTKPAR
-698 PLKSGSEDNDFLQRN
+698 PVKSGSEDNDFLQRN

-727 TMLIAVLTL
+727 TMLVALLTL

-779 DVEAKLLD
+779 DVEAKLLA

-808 GQAGNIIY
+808 GSAGSITY
-816 QITISDEVDADLVR
+816 QITISDAVDADLVR
-830 AEITRDLETITDTG
+830 TEVTRDLETITDTG

-859 DITVKAPSEETLAE
+859 DITVKAPSEETLTA

-885 KAADSVTTSLDD
+885 KSADSVTTSLDD

-903 ISIKRKEAATY
+903 ISIKRKAAAKY

-919 LIGRTLSGLIAP
+919 LIGRTLSSLIAP
-931 SAIGQ
+931 SSIGQ
-936 VVIDDVTM
+936 VVIDDVTL
-944 DLIVESK
+944 DLIVETK
-951 NSPETL
+951 NSPQTL
-957 GELRNYKLTTPLGAK
+957 DELRDYKLTTPLGTK
-972 VLLSKV
+972 VRLSKV

-999 SVAITPTSDNLS
+999 SVAVTPTSDNLT
-1011 ESTAVVNT
+1011 ESTAAVNT

-1025 LPSGTTAT
+1025 LPTGTTAT
-1033 IGGVAQDQAE
+1033 VGGVAEDQIE

-1121 DLVNQYRERGG
+1121 DLVNQYRDRGG
-1132 SVVDS
+1132 SVIES

-1144 RVRPVLMTALATIF
+1144 RVRPVLMTALATVF

-1206 RIERKAARRAL
+1206 RKERKALRRAL

>member
-1 MNRLAIFSLRNR
+1 MNRLAEFSLRNR

-27 GIAMSLLKLELIP
+27 GISMSLLKLELIP

-69 ETAIQGVNGLEST
+69 ETAIQGVNGLEAT
-82 TATSQNGLSQVT
+82 TATSQNGISQIT
-94 AAFAYGTSLES
+94 AEFAYGTSLES

-132 SFSDIPVL
+132 SFADIPVL
-140 QMAVTSDLAPDQL
+140 QMAVTSDLSPDQL
-153 NQALKDIAV
+153 NQALRDIAV
-162 KELTKL
+162 RELTKL
-168 DGVRDAAVFGAN
+168 DGVREAAVFGAN
-180 GEHIAIIPNDKELA
+180 GEHIAIVPNAKKLTR
-194 DLDLTTTDIQTALQS
+194 LGLTTNDIQTALQT
-209 AGIRIGAGSV
+209 AGVRIGAGSV
-219 MSGKGELSIVS
+219 MSETGELSIVS
-230 GTPLASLRDIRSV
+230 GTPLASLDDIRSV
-243 PVTIPYTPP
+243 PVAIPFKPP
-252 AVVVPTAPTAPDFP
+252 TVTAPTVP
-266 TITASPRTSG
+266 TIPTLPKIEVNPRSAG
-276 TWSLDELNGGEC
+276 VWSWDELNGGEC
-288 IEPYPTASEGEY
+288 IEPYTDANQDSY
-300 TVVACDTAHSAQL
+300 TVVDCDTPHSAQL
-313 VRVGDLRTD
+313 VRVGDVRTD
-322 AGIPIYPGEDDD
+322 AGIPVYPGDSAI
-334 GNDISGFVAMGEC
+334 GPVAMGEC
-347 FASGI
+347 FATGI
-352 ISSTAKATYPLLTTA
+352 IKASAYATYPTLSSDTR
-367 PMATIDFF
+367 
-375 YPRSQ
+375 YPTSQ
-380 TQWNQ
+380 TQWNK
-385 GNTFYYCIAHSFSA
+385 GDTFYYCFAHTNPIS
-399 DPITESVA
+399 PITGSVA
-407 GSRVNTIVPAA
+407 GKKVTTVVPAA
-418 PAIPGSSGTSTPSFA
+418 PSASTSSLSSFA
-433 SPGAPVIPTTRAV
+433 SAGATATAPTTRSV
-446 TTIGELARVSIQP
+446 TTIGALASVSIQP
-459 DAITSISSVNGEPS
+459 DAITSISRVNGEPS
-473 LTLAITKRADANTV
+473 LTMAITKRADANTV
-487 DVSRAVT
+487 DVSRTIT
-494 AALPALTDLL
+494 AALPAITALL
-504 GNGTEFTIVFDQ
+504 GNGTEFTVVFDQ

-572 SNFSLNILTIGA
+572 SGFSLNILTIGA

-618 DGVKEVATAVT
+618 NGVKEVATAVT

-647 LSGELFQPFAVT
+647 LSGELFQPFAIT
-659 VTIALLASLFVSLTI
+659 TTIALLASLFVSLTI

-689 KKVSTKLAK
+689 KKASAK
-698 PLKSGSEDNDFLQRN
+698 PVKSGSEDNDFLQRN
-713 YRPIVRWTVTHPVA
+713 YRPIVRWTITHPVA

-756 STITLTHSTPG
+756 STITLTHTTPG

-779 DVEAKLLD
+779 GVEAKLLEYD
-787 YEGIETVQT
+787 GIETVQT

-808 GQAGNIIY
+808 GQAGNIVY

-830 AEITRDLETITDTG
+830 TEVTRDLETITDTG

-859 DITVKAPSEETLAE
+859 DITVKAPSEETLSNVTTAI
-873 VTAAIAAAITET
+873 TAAIAES
-885 KAADSVTTSLDD
+885 KSADSVTTSLDD

-903 ISIKRKEAATY
+903 ISIKRKEAAKY

-919 LIGRTLSGLIAP
+919 LIGRTLSLLIAP
-931 SAIGQ
+931 TAIGQ

-957 GELRNYKLTTPLGAK
+957 EELRKYKLTSPLGTK
-972 VLLSKV
+972 VRLSKV
-978 ATIGITETAASRTTE
+978 ATIEVTETAASRTTE

-999 SVAITPTSDNLS
+999 SVAVTPTSDNLS
-1011 ESTAVVNT
+1011 ESTLAVNT

-1025 LPSGTTAT
+1025 LPTGTTAT
-1033 IGGVAQDQAE
+1033 VGGVAEDQAE

-1081 FAATGAIALQIISGI
+1081 FAATGAIGLQIVSGI

-1217 KA
+1217 RA

>member
-51 NYPGASPII
+51 NYPGASPVI

-69 ETAIQGVNGLEST
+69 ETAIQGVNGLEAT
-82 TATSQNGLSQVT
+82 TATSQNGLSQIT
-94 AAFAYGTSLES
+94 AEFAYGTSLES

-140 QMAVTSDLAPDQL
+140 QMAVTSDLSPDQL
-153 NQALKDIAV
+153 NQALRDIAV
-162 KELTKL
+162 RELTKL
-168 DGVRDAAVFGAN
+168 NGVREAAVFGAN
-180 GEHIAIIPNDKELA
+180 GEHIAIVPNAKKLKRLGLA
-194 DLDLTTTDIQTALQS
+194 TSDIQTALQT
-209 AGIRIGAGSV
+209 AGIRIGAGTV
-219 MSGKGELSIVS
+219 MSETGELSIVS
-230 GTPLASLRDIRSV
+230 GTPLASLDDIRSV
-243 PVTIPYTPP
+243 PVTIPFTPS
-252 AVVVPTAPTAPDFP
+252 VPSATTP
-266 TITASPRTSG
+266 TIPTLPTIEVDPRDPG
-276 TWSLDELNGGEC
+276 VWSWDELNGGEC
-288 IEPYPTASEGEY
+288 IAPYTDANQDSY
-300 TVVACDTAHSAQL
+300 TVVECSDPHTAQL

-322 AGIPIYPGEDDD
+322 AGIPVYPGDSAV
-334 GNDISGFVAMGEC
+334 GPVATGEC
-347 FASGI
+347 FATGI
-352 ISSTAKATYPLLTTA
+352 IKASAYATYPTLLS
-367 PMATIDFF
+367 DVR
-375 YPRSQ
+375 YPTSQ
-380 TQWNQ
+380 TQWNK
-385 GNTFYYCIAHSFSA
+385 GDTFYYCFARNLDLSS
-399 DPITESVA
+399 ITGSVA
-407 GSRVNTIVPAA
+407 GKKVTTVVPAA
-418 PAIPGSSGTSTPSFA
+418 PASSASSLSSFA
-433 SPGAPVIPTTRAV
+433 SSSATAASPKTLSV
-446 TTIGELARVSIQP
+446 TTIGALASVSIQP
-459 DAITSISSVNGEPS
+459 DTITSISRVNGEPS

-494 AALPALTDLL
+494 AALPAITALL
-504 GNGTEFTIVFDQ
+504 GNGTEFTVVFDQ

-674 VPVLAYWFLGDKKPK
+674 VPVLAYWFLGDKKPRRRA
-689 KKVSTKLAK
+689 STKPAK
-698 PLKSGSEDNDFLQRN
+698 PVKSGSEDNDFLQRN
-713 YRPIVRWTVTHPVA
+713 YRPIVRWTITHPVA
-727 TMLIAVLTL
+727 TMLIALLTL

-779 DVEAKLLD
+779 DVEAKLLAYD
-787 YEGIETVQT
+787 GIETVQT

-808 GQAGNIIY
+808 GQAGNIVY

-830 AEITRDLETITDTG
+830 TEVTRDLETITDTG

-859 DITVKAPSEETLAE
+859 DITVKAPSEETLTNVTTAI
-873 VTAAIAAAITET
+873 TAAIVES
-885 KAADSVTTSLDD
+885 KSADSVTTSLDD

-903 ISIKRKEAATY
+903 ISIKRKAAAKY

-919 LIGRTLSGLIAP
+919 VIGRTLSGLIAP

-944 DLIVESK
+944 DLIIEST
-951 NSPETL
+951 NAPETL
-957 GELRNYKLTTPLGAK
+957 DELQKYKLTTPLGGT
-972 VLLSKV
+972 VRLSKV
-978 ATIGITETAASRTTE
+978 AEIGITETAASRTTE

-999 SVAITPTSDNLS
+999 SVAVTPTSDNLS
-1011 ESTAVVNT
+1011 ESTVAVNA

-1025 LPSGTTAT
+1025 LPTGTTAT
-1033 IGGVAQDQAE
+1033 VGGVAQDQAE

-1081 FAATGAIALQIISGI
+1081 FATTGAIALQIVSGI

-1132 SVVDS
+1132 SVVES

-1206 RIERKAARRAL
+1206 RRERKAARRAL
-1217 KA
+1217 RA

>member
-51 NYPGASPII
+51 NYPGASPVI

-82 TATSQNGLSQVT
+82 TATSQNGLSQIT

-168 DGVRDAAVFGAN
+168 EGVRDAAVFGAN
-180 GEHIAIIPNDKELA
+180 GEHIAIVPNDKEL
-194 DLDLTTTDIQTALQS
+194 DRRGLTTTDIQTALQT

-219 MSGKGELSIVS
+219 MSANGELSIVS

-243 PVTIPYTPP
+243 PVTIPYKPP
-252 AVVVPTAPTAPDFP
+252 AVTVPKVPDFP
-266 TITASPRTSG
+266 TISVSPRLSG

-288 IEPYPTASEGEY
+288 IEPYEPGTTPASY
-300 TVVACDTAHSAQL
+300 TVVECDIAHSAQL

-322 AGIPIYPGEDDD
+322 AGIPIYPGDAAI
-334 GNDISGFVAMGEC
+334 GPVAMGEC
-347 FASGI
+347 
-352 ISSTAKATYPLLTTA
+352 ISSGVISATAKATYPLLTTA
-367 PMATIDFF
+367 PLLTTDFF
-375 YPRSQ
+375 YPTSQ
-380 TQWNQ
+380 TQWNK
-385 GNTFYYCIAHSFSA
+385 GNTFYYCIAHSFSVE
-399 DPITESVA
+399 PVTESVA
-407 GSRVNTIVPAA
+407 GSRVNTVVPAA
-418 PAIPGSSGTSTPSFA
+418 PAIPGSSASSPSSFA
-433 SPGAPVIPTTRAV
+433 GSTTTPTTLSV
-446 TTIGELARVSIQP
+446 TTIGELSRVSIQP
-459 DAITSISSVNGEPS
+459 DVITSISRVNGQPS

-487 DVSRAVT
+487 DVSRAVV
-494 AALPALTDLL
+494 AALPAITDLL
-504 GNGTEFTIVFDQ
+504 GNGTEFTVVFNQ

-532 LGLFFAIIVI
+532 LGLVFAIIVI

-689 KKVSTKLAK
+689 KNVSTKPTK
-698 PLKSGSEDNDFLQRN
+698 PTKPAKSGLEDNDFLQRN
-713 YRPIVRWTVTHPVA
+713 YRPIVRWTITHPLA
-727 TMLIAVLTL
+727 TMLIAILTL
-736 GGTLALTPFVKT
+736 GGTLALAPLMKT

-767 GLTLMDRAEVAE
+767 GLTLMDRAAVAE

-787 YEGIETVQT
+787 YPGIETVQT

-830 AEITRDLETITDTG
+830 AEVTRDLETITDTG

-859 DITVKAPSEETLAE
+859 DITVKAPSEETLTA
-873 VTAAIAAAITET
+873 VTAAIATAVTET
-885 KAADSVTTSLDD
+885 KSADSVTTSLDD
-897 TQSFIS
+897 TQSYIS
-903 ISIKRKEAATY
+903 ISIKRKEAARY

-931 SAIGQ
+931 TAIGQ

-944 DLIVESK
+944 DLIVETK
-951 NSPETL
+951 NSPDTL
-957 GELRNYKLTTPLGAK
+957 GELRNFKLATPLGGT

-999 SVAITPTSDNLS
+999 SVAVTPTSDNLS
-1011 ESTAVVNT
+1011 ESTAAVNA
-1019 ALASVD
+1019 ALASVT

-1033 IGGVAQDQAE
+1033 VGGVSQDQVE

-1132 SVVDS
+1132 SVIES

-1144 RVRPVLMTALATIF
+1144 RVRPVLMTALATVF

-1206 RIERKAARRAL
+1206 RKERKATRRAQ

>member
-51 NYPGASPII
+51 NYPGASPVI

-69 ETAIQGVNGLEST
+69 ETAIQGVNGLEAT
-82 TATSQNGLSQVT
+82 TATSQNGLSQIT
-94 AAFAYGTSLES
+94 AEFAYGTSLES

-140 QMAVTSDLAPDQL
+140 QMAVTSDLSPDQL
-153 NQALKDIAV
+153 NQALRDIAV
-162 KELTKL
+162 RELTKL
-168 DGVRDAAVFGAN
+168 DGVREAAVFGAN
-180 GEHIAIIPNDKELA
+180 GEHIAIVPNAKKLKRLGLA
-194 DLDLTTTDIQTALQS
+194 TSDIQTALQT
-209 AGIRIGAGSV
+209 AGIRIGAGTV
-219 MSGKGELSIVS
+219 MSETGELSIVS
-230 GTPLASLRDIRSV
+230 GTPLASLDDIRSV
-243 PVTIPYTPP
+243 PVTIPFTPS
-252 AVVVPTAPTAPDFP
+252 VPSATTP
-266 TITASPRTSG
+266 TIPTLPTIEVNPRDPG
-276 TWSLDELNGGEC
+276 VWSWDELNGGEC
-288 IEPYPTASEGEY
+288 IAPYTDANQDSY
-300 TVVACDTAHSAQL
+300 TVVECSDPHTAQL

-322 AGIPIYPGEDDD
+322 AGIPVYPGDSAV
-334 GNDISGFVAMGEC
+334 GPVATGEC
-347 FASGI
+347 FATGI
-352 ISSTAKATYPLLTTA
+352 IKASAYAAYPTLLS
-367 PMATIDFF
+367 DVR
-375 YPRSQ
+375 YPTSQ
-380 TQWNQ
+380 TQWNK
-385 GNTFYYCIAHSFSA
+385 GDTFYYCFARNLDLSS
-399 DPITESVA
+399 ITGSVA
-407 GSRVNTIVPAA
+407 GKKVTTVVPAA
-418 PAIPGSSGTSTPSFA
+418 PASSASSLSSFA
-433 SPGAPVIPTTRAV
+433 SSSATAASPTTLSV
-446 TTIGELARVSIQP
+446 TTIGALASVSIQP
-459 DAITSISSVNGEPS
+459 DTITSISRVNGEPS

-494 AALPALTDLL
+494 AALPAITALL
-504 GNGTEFTIVFDQ
+504 GNGTEFTVVFDQ

-674 VPVLAYWFLGDKKPK
+674 VPVLAYWFLGDKKPRRRA
-689 KKVSTKLAK
+689 STKPAK
-698 PLKSGSEDNDFLQRN
+698 PVKSGSEDNDFLQRN
-713 YRPIVRWTVTHPVA
+713 YRPIVRWTITHPVA
-727 TMLIAVLTL
+727 TMLIALLTL

-779 DVEAKLLD
+779 DVEAKLLA
-787 YEGIETVQT
+787 YEGIETVPT

-808 GQAGNIIY
+808 GQAGNIVY

-830 AEITRDLETITDTG
+830 TEVTRDLETITDTG

-859 DITVKAPSEETLAE
+859 DITVKAPSEETLTNVTTAI
-873 VTAAIAAAITET
+873 TAAIVES
-885 KAADSVTTSLDD
+885 KSADSVTTSLDD

-903 ISIKRKEAATY
+903 ISIKRKAAAKY

-919 LIGRTLSGLIAP
+919 VIGRTLSGLIAP

-944 DLIVESK
+944 DLIIEST
-951 NSPETL
+951 NAPETL
-957 GELRNYKLTTPLGAK
+957 DDLLKYKLTTPLGGT
-972 VLLSKV
+972 VRLSKV
-978 ATIGITETAASRTTE
+978 AEIGITETAASRTTE

-999 SVAITPTSDNLS
+999 SVAVTPTSDNLS
-1011 ESTAVVNT
+1011 ESTVAVNA

-1025 LPSGTTAT
+1025 LPTGTTAT
-1033 IGGVAQDQAE
+1033 VGGVAQDQAE

-1081 FAATGAIALQIISGI
+1081 FATTGAIALQIVSGI

-1132 SVVDS
+1132 SVVES

-1206 RIERKAARRAL
+1206 RRERKAARRAL
-1217 KA
+1217 RA

>member
-20 VVVAIFG
+20 VVVAVFG

-51 NYPGASPII
+51 NYPGASPVI

-69 ETAIQGVNGLEST
+69 ETAIQGVSGLEST
-82 TATSQNGLSQVT
+82 TATSQNGLSQIT

-180 GEHIAIIPNDKELA
+180 GEHIAVVPNAKKLTR
-194 DLDLTTTDIQTALQS
+194 LGLTTTDIQTALQT
-209 AGIRIGAGSV
+209 AGIRIGAGTV
-219 MSGKGELSIVS
+219 MSDTGELSIVS
-230 GTPLASLRDIRSV
+230 GTPLASLKDIRSV
-243 PVTIPYTPP
+243 PVTIPYKP
-252 AVVVPTAPTAPDFP
+252 AAAVAPTVPKFP
-266 TITASPRTSG
+266 AISVSPRSAG
-276 TWSLDELNGGEC
+276 VWSWDELNGGEC
-288 IEPYPTASEGEY
+288 IDNY
-300 TVVACDTAHSAQL
+300 TDATQDTYEVVDCGVPHEAQL
-313 VRVGDLRTD
+313 VRVGDLRKD
-322 AGIPIYPGEDDD
+322 ASLPIYPGDAAI
-334 GNDISGFVAMGEC
+334 GPVAMGEC
-347 FASGI
+347 YSPGIVKASAY
-352 ISSTAKATYPLLTTA
+352 SAYPSLIT
-367 PMATIDFF
+367 DFH
-375 YPRSQ
+375 YPTSQ
-380 TQWNQ
+380 TQWNK
-385 GNTFYYCIAHSFSA
+385 GDTFYYCFAQN
-399 DPITESVA
+399 PIGDITGSVA
-407 GSRVNTIVPAA
+407 GKKVTTVVPAA
-418 PAIPGSSGTSTPSFA
+418 PSSSTPSLSSFA
-433 SPGAPVIPTTRAV
+433 SPGATSLPTTRSV
-446 TTIGELARVSIQP
+446 TTIGALASVSIQP
-459 DAITSISSVNGEPS
+459 DAITSISRVNGQPS

-494 AALPALTDLL
+494 AALPAITALL
-504 GNGTEFTIVFDQ
+504 GNGTEFTVVFNQ

-523 IESLAIEGL
+523 IDSLAVEGL
-532 LGLFFAIIVI
+532 LGLIFAIIVI
-542 LVFLLSIRS
+542 LVFLMSIRS

-572 SNFSLNILTIGA
+572 SDFSLNILTIGA

-608 LGEERMVAIR
+608 LGEERMDAIR
-618 DGVKEVATAVT
+618 TAVKEVATAVT

-647 LSGELFQPFAVT
+647 LSGELFKPFAVT
-659 VTIALLASLFVSLTI
+659 VTIALVASLFVSLTI
-674 VPVLAYWFLGDKKPK
+674 VPVLAYWFLGDKKK
-689 KKVSTKLAK
+689 KKASAK
-698 PLKSGSEDNDFLQRN
+698 PFREDNDYLQRG

-727 TMLIAVLTL
+727 TMLIAILTL
-736 GGTLALTPFVKT
+736 GGTLALAPLMKT

-767 GLTLMDRAEVAE
+767 GLTLMDRAAVAE

-787 YEGIETVQT
+787 YPGIETVQT

-816 QITISDEVDADLVR
+816 QITISDAVDADLVR
-830 AEITRDLETITDTG
+830 AEVTRDLKTITDTG

-859 DITVKAPSEETLAE
+859 DITVKAPSEETLNA
-873 VTAAIAAAITET
+873 VTAAIAAAVTET

-897 TQSFIS
+897 TQSYVS
-903 ISIKRKEAATY
+903 IAIKRKEAAKY

-931 SAIGQ
+931 SSIGQ

-944 DLIVESK
+944 DLIVETK
-951 NSPETL
+951 NSPQTL
-957 GELRNYKLTTPLGAK
+957 DELRKYKLTTPLGAK
-972 VLLSKV
+972 VRLSKV

-999 SVAITPTSDNLS
+999 SVAVTPASDNLT
-1011 ESTAVVNT
+1011 ESTAAVNT

-1033 IGGVAQDQAE
+1033 VGGVAKDQIE

-1081 FAATGAIALQIISGI
+1081 FSATGAIALQIISGI

-1132 SVVDS
+1132 SVVES

-1144 RVRPVLMTALATIF
+1144 RVRPVLMTALATVF

-1206 RIERKAARRAL
+1206 RKERKAVRRAL

>member
-27 GIAMSLLKLELIP
+27 GISMSLLKLELIP

-69 ETAIQGVNGLEST
+69 ETAIQGVNGLEAT
-82 TATSQNGLSQVT
+82 TATSQNGLSQIT
-94 AAFAYGTSLES
+94 AEFAYGTSLES

-113 INRISNLLP
+113 INRISSLLP

-132 SFSDIPVL
+132 SFADIPVL
-140 QMAVTSDLAPDQL
+140 QMAVTSDLSPDQL

-162 KELTKL
+162 RELTKL
-168 DGVRDAAVFGAN
+168 DGVREAAVFGAN
-180 GEHIAIIPNDKELA
+180 GEHIAIVPNAKKLA
-194 DLDLTTTDIQTALQS
+194 RLGLATSDIQTALQT
-209 AGIRIGAGSV
+209 AGLRIGAGTV
-219 MSGKGELSIVS
+219 MSETGELSIVS
-230 GTPLASLRDIRSV
+230 GTPLASLDDIRAV
-243 PVTIPYTPP
+243 PVTIPFTPS
-252 AVVVPTAPTAPDFP
+252 VPTATTP
-266 TITASPRTSG
+266 TISVNPRSAG
-276 TWSLDELNGGEC
+276 TWSWDELNGGEC
-288 IEPYPTASEGEY
+288 IEPYTDADQDSY
-300 TVVACDTAHSAQL
+300 TVVDCDTPHSAQL
-313 VRVGDLRTD
+313 VRVGDLRKD
-322 AGIPIYPGEDDD
+322 AGIPIYPGDSAI
-334 GNDISGFVAMGEC
+334 GPVATGEC
-347 FASGI
+347 FSSGI
-352 ISSTAKATYPLLTTA
+352 IKAAAYATYPSLIT
-367 PMATIDFF
+367 DVH
-375 YPRSQ
+375 YPTSQ
-380 TQWNQ
+380 TQWNK
-385 GNTFYYCIAHSFSA
+385 GDTFYYCFAHTFPIA
-399 DPITESVA
+399 DITGSVA
-407 GSRVNTIVPAA
+407 GKKVTTVVPAA
-418 PAIPGSSGTSTPSFA
+418 PASSASSLSSFA
-433 SPGAPVIPTTRAV
+433 SAGATAAAPTTRSV
-446 TTIGELARVSIQP
+446 TTIGELASVSIQP
-459 DAITSISSVNGEPS
+459 DTITSISRVNGEPS

-494 AALPALTDLL
+494 AALPAIAALL
-504 GNGTEFTIVFDQ
+504 GNGTEFTVVFDQ

-532 LGLFFAIIVI
+532 LGLFFAILVI

-572 SNFSLNILTIGA
+572 SGFSLNILTIGA

-618 DGVKEVATAVT
+618 TGVKEVATAVT

-647 LSGELFQPFAVT
+647 LSGELFQPFAIT
-659 VTIALLASLFVSLTI
+659 TTIALLASLFVSLTI

-689 KKVSTKLAK
+689 KKASTKPAK
-698 PLKSGSEDNDFLQRN
+698 AVRSGSEDNDFLQRN
-713 YRPIVRWTVTHPVA
+713 YRPIVRWTITHPVA
-727 TMLIAVLTL
+727 TMLAAVLTL

-756 STITLTHSTPG
+756 STITLSHSTPG

-787 YEGIETVQT
+787 YDGIETVQT
-796 SIGGGNGFAAFN
+796 SIGGGNGFAAF
-808 GQAGNIIY
+808 GGSAGNITY

-830 AEITRDLETITDTG
+830 TEVTRDLETITNTG
-844 EIVSAQGGAFGSQTI
+844 EIRSAQGGTFGSETI
-859 DITVKAPSEETLAE
+859 DITVKAPSEETLTN
-873 VTAAIAAAITET
+873 VTAAITAAIAES
-885 KAADSVTTSLDD
+885 KSADSVTTSLDD

-903 ISIKRKEAATY
+903 ISIKRKAAAKY

-919 LIGRTLSGLIAP
+919 LIGRTLAGLIAP

-936 VVIDDVTM
+936 IVIDDVTM
-944 DLIVESK
+944 DLIIEAKS
-951 NSPETL
+951 SPETL
-957 GELRNYKLTTPLGAK
+957 EELRKYKLTSPLGAK
-972 VLLSKV
+972 VRLSKV
-978 ATIGITETAASRTTE
+978 ATIEVTETAASRTTE

-999 SVAITPTSDNLS
+999 SVAVTPTSDNLS
-1011 ESTAVVNT
+1011 ESTAAVNT

-1025 LPSGTTAT
+1025 LPTGTTAT
-1033 IGGVAQDQAE
+1033 VGGVAEDQAE

-1081 FAATGAIALQIISGI
+1081 FAATGAIALQIVSGI
-1096 PLGISSLIGLL
+1096 PLGLSSLIGLL

-1132 SVVDS
+1132 SVIDS

-1177 LAIVVIGGLLSSTIL
+1177 LAIVVIGGLLSSTLL

>member
-1 MNRLAIFSLRNR
+1 
-13 ALIALVT
+13 
-20 VVVAIFG
+20 
-27 GIAMSLLKLELIP
+27 
-40 SITFPQLVVVT
+40 
-51 NYPGASPII
+51 
-60 VEKEVSTPI
+60 
-69 ETAIQGVNGLEST
+69 VNGLEAT
-82 TATSQNGLSQVT
+82 TATSQNGLSQIT
-94 AAFAYGTSLES
+94 AEFAYGTSLES

-132 SFSDIPVL
+132 SFADIPVL
-140 QMAVTSDLAPDQL
+140 QMAVTSDLSPDQL
-153 NQALKDIAV
+153 NQALRDIAV
-162 KELTKL
+162 RELTKL
-168 DGVRDAAVFGAN
+168 DGVREAAVFGAN
-180 GEHIAIIPNDKELA
+180 GEHIAIVPNARKLTR
-194 DLDLTTTDIQTALQS
+194 LGLTTNDIQTALQT
-209 AGIRIGAGSV
+209 AGVRIGAGSV
-219 MSGKGELSIVS
+219 MSETGELSIVS
-230 GTPLASLRDIRSV
+230 GTPLASLDDIRSV
-243 PVTIPYTPP
+243 PVAIPFKPP
-252 AVVVPTAPTAPDFP
+252 TVTAPTVP
-266 TITASPRTSG
+266 TIPTLPTIEVNPRG
-276 TWSLDELNGGEC
+276 VGNWSWDELNGGEC
-288 IEPYPTASEGEY
+288 IDFDVNPATDNAFQDSYD
-300 TVVACDTAHSAQL
+300 VVACADPHDAQL
-313 VRVGDLRTD
+313 VRVGDIRKD
-322 AGIPIYPGEDDD
+322 AGVPVYPGDAA
-334 GNDISGFVAMGEC
+334 IGFVAAGEC
-347 FASGI
+347 LGTNITAA
-352 ISSTAKATYPLLTTA
+352 AKAAYPTLLSDA
-367 PMATIDFF
+367 R
-375 YPRSQ
+375 YPTSQ
-380 TQWNQ
+380 TQWNK
-385 GNTFYYCIAHSFSA
+385 GDTFYYCFARTLDFS
-399 DPITESVA
+399 PITGSVA
-407 GSRVNTIVPAA
+407 GKKVTTVVPAA
-418 PAIPGSSGTSTPSFA
+418 PAASASSLSSFA
-433 SPGAPVIPTTRAV
+433 SAGATATAPTTRSV
-446 TTIGELARVSIQP
+446 TTIGALASVSIQP
-459 DAITSISSVNGEPS
+459 DAITSISRVNGEPS
-473 LTLAITKRADANTV
+473 LTMAITKRADANTV
-487 DVSRAVT
+487 DVSRTVT
-494 AALPALTDLL
+494 AALPAITALL
-504 GNGTEFTIVFDQ
+504 GNGTEFTVVFDQ

-572 SNFSLNILTIGA
+572 SGFSLNILTIGA
-584 VTISIGR
+584 VTISSGR

-618 DGVKEVATAVT
+618 TGVKEVATAVT

-647 LSGELFQPFAVT
+647 LSGELFQPFAIT
-659 VTIALLASLFVSLTI
+659 TTIALLASLFVSLTI

-689 KKVSTKLAK
+689 KKASTK
-698 PLKSGSEDNDFLQRN
+698 PVKSGSEDNDLLQRN
-713 YRPIVRWTVTHPVA
+713 YRPIVRWTITHPVA

-756 STITLTHSTPG
+756 STITLTHTTPG

-779 DVEAKLLD
+779 GVEAKLLEYD
-787 YEGIETVQT
+787 GIETVQT

-808 GQAGNIIY
+808 GQAGNIVY

-830 AEITRDLETITDTG
+830 TEVTRDLETITDTG

-859 DITVKAPSEETLAE
+859 DITVKAPSEETLTNVTTAI
-873 VTAAIAAAITET
+873 TAAIAES
-885 KAADSVTTSLDD
+885 KSADSVTTSLDD

-903 ISIKRKEAATY
+903 ISIKRKEAAKY

-919 LIGRTLSGLIAP
+919 LIGRTLSSLIAP
-931 SAIGQ
+931 TAIGQ

-957 GELRNYKLTTPLGAK
+957 EELRKYKLTSPLGAK
-972 VLLSKV
+972 VRLSKV
-978 ATIGITETAASRTTE
+978 ATIEVTETAASRTTE

-999 SVAITPTSDNLS
+999 SVAVTPTSDNLS
-1011 ESTAVVNT
+1011 ESTLAVNT

-1025 LPSGTTAT
+1025 LPTGTTAT
-1033 IGGVAQDQAE
+1033 VGGVAEDQAE

-1081 FAATGAIALQIISGI
+1081 FAATGAIGLQIVSGI

-1132 SVVDS
+1132 SVVES

-1177 LAIVVIGGLLSSTIL
+1177 LAIVVIGGLLSSTLL

>member
-51 NYPGASPII
+51 NYPGASPVI

-69 ETAIQGVNGLEST
+69 ETAIQGVNGLEAT
-82 TATSQNGLSQVT
+82 TATSQNGLSQIT
-94 AAFAYGTSLES
+94 AEFAYGTSLES

-140 QMAVTSDLAPDQL
+140 QMAVTSDLSPDQL
-153 NQALKDIAV
+153 NQALRDIAV
-162 KELTKL
+162 RELTKL
-168 DGVRDAAVFGAN
+168 DGVREAAVFGAN
-180 GEHIAIIPNDKELA
+180 GEHIAIVPNAKKLKRLGLA
-194 DLDLTTTDIQTALQS
+194 TSDIQTALQT
-209 AGIRIGAGSV
+209 AGIRIGAGTV
-219 MSGKGELSIVS
+219 MSETGELSIVS
-230 GTPLASLRDIRSV
+230 GTPLASLDDIRSV
-243 PVTIPYTPP
+243 PVTIPFTPS
-252 AVVVPTAPTAPDFP
+252 VPSATTP
-266 TITASPRTSG
+266 TIPTLPTIEVDPRDPG
-276 TWSLDELNGGEC
+276 VWSWDELNGGEC
-288 IEPYPTASEGEY
+288 IAPYTDANQDSY
-300 TVVACDTAHSAQL
+300 TVVECSDPHTAQL

-322 AGIPIYPGEDDD
+322 AGIPVYPGDSAV
-334 GNDISGFVAMGEC
+334 GPVATGEC
-347 FASGI
+347 FATGI
-352 ISSTAKATYPLLTTA
+352 IKASAYAAYPTLLS
-367 PMATIDFF
+367 DVR
-375 YPRSQ
+375 YPTSQ
-380 TQWNQ
+380 TQWNK
-385 GNTFYYCIAHSFSA
+385 GDTFYYCFARNLDLSS
-399 DPITESVA
+399 ITGSVA
-407 GSRVNTIVPAA
+407 GKKVTTVVPAA
-418 PAIPGSSGTSTPSFA
+418 PASSASSLSSFA
-433 SPGAPVIPTTRAV
+433 SSSATAASPKTLSV
-446 TTIGELARVSIQP
+446 TTIGALASVSIQP
-459 DAITSISSVNGEPS
+459 DTITSISRVNGEPS

-494 AALPALTDLL
+494 AALPAITALL
-504 GNGTEFTIVFDQ
+504 GNGTEFTVVFDQ

-689 KKVSTKLAK
+689 KNRSAK
-698 PLKSGSEDNDFLQRN
+698 PVKSGSEDNDFLQRN
-713 YRPIVRWTVTHPVA
+713 YRPIVRWTITHPVA
-727 TMLIAVLTL
+727 TMLIALLTL

-779 DVEAKLLD
+779 DVEAKLLAYD
-787 YEGIETVQT
+787 GIETVQT

-808 GQAGNIIY
+808 GQAGNIVY

-830 AEITRDLETITDTG
+830 TEVTRDLETITNTG

-859 DITVKAPSEETLAE
+859 DITVKAPSEETLTNVTTAI
-873 VTAAIAAAITET
+873 TAAIVES
-885 KAADSVTTSLDD
+885 KSADSVTTSLDD

-903 ISIKRKEAATY
+903 ISIKRKAAAKY

-919 LIGRTLSGLIAP
+919 VIGRTLSGLIAP

-944 DLIVESK
+944 DLIIEST
-951 NSPETL
+951 NAPETL
-957 GELRNYKLTTPLGAK
+957 DELQKYKLTTPLGGT
-972 VLLSKV
+972 VRLSKV
-978 ATIGITETAASRTTE
+978 AEIGITETAASRTTE

-999 SVAITPTSDNLS
+999 SVAVTPTSDNLS
-1011 ESTAVVNT
+1011 ESTVAVNA

-1025 LPSGTTAT
+1025 LPTGTTAT
-1033 IGGVAQDQAE
+1033 VGGVAQDQAE

-1081 FAATGAIALQIISGI
+1081 FATTGAIALQIVSGI

-1132 SVVDS
+1132 SVVES

-1206 RIERKAARRAL
+1206 RRERKAARRAL
-1217 KA
+1217 RA

>member
-1 MNRLAIFSLRNR
+1 MNRLAEFSLKNR

-27 GIAMSLLKLELIP
+27 GISMTLLKLELIP

-51 NYPGASPII
+51 NYPGASPVI

-69 ETAIQGVNGLEST
+69 ETAIQGVSGLEST
-82 TATSQNGLSQVT
+82 TATSQNGLSQIT

-180 GEHIAIIPNDKELA
+180 GEHIAIVPNAKKLA
-194 DLDLTTTDIQTALQS
+194 RLGLTTTDIQTALQT
-209 AGIRIGAGSV
+209 AGVRIGAGSV
-219 MSGKGELSIVS
+219 MSDTGELSIVS
-230 GTPLASLRDIRSV
+230 GTPLASLKDIRSV
-243 PVTIPYTPP
+243 PVPIPYKPS
-252 AVVVPTAPTAPDFP
+252 VPSTTAPTIPTLP
-266 TITASPRTSG
+266 TIAVSPRAPGS
-276 TWSLDELNGGEC
+276 WSWDELNGGEC
-288 IEPYPTASEGEY
+288 IEPYTDATQDSF
-300 TVVACDTAHSAQL
+300 TVVDCDSAHTAQL
-313 VRVGDLRTD
+313 VRVGDLRKD
-322 AGIPIYPGEDDD
+322 VSMPIYPGDAVI
-334 GNDISGFVAMGEC
+334 GPVATSACMKSGVIK
-347 FASGI
+347 ASAFD
-352 ISSTAKATYPLLTTA
+352 SYPSLVV
-367 PMATIDFF
+367 DVH
-375 YPRSQ
+375 YPTSQ
-380 TQWNQ
+380 TQWNK
-385 GNTFYYCIAHSFSA
+385 GDTFYYCYARTIPLS
-399 DPITESVA
+399 PITGSVA
-407 GSRVNTIVPAA
+407 GKKVTTIVPAT
-418 PAIPGSSGTSTPSFA
+418 PAATSLSSFMSPSVTTA
-433 SPGAPVIPTTRAV
+433 PTTRSV
-446 TTIGELARVSIQP
+446 TTIGVLASVSIQP
-459 DAITSISSVNGEPS
+459 DAITSISRVNGQPS
-473 LTLAITKRADANTV
+473 LTMAITKRADANTV
-487 DVSRAVT
+487 DVSRVVE
-494 AALPALTDLL
+494 AALPAITDLL
-504 GNGTEFTIVFDQ
+504 GNGTKFTVVFNQ

-532 LGLFFAIIVI
+532 LGLFFAIIII
-542 LVFLLSIRS
+542 LIFLMSLRS

-618 DGVKEVATAVT
+618 TAVKEVATAVT

-674 VPVLAYWFLGDKKPK
+674 VPVLAYWFLGNKKSK
-689 KKVSTKLAK
+689 KASAKQVSDD
-698 PLKSGSEDNDFLQRN
+698 SDYLQRG
-713 YRPIVRWTVTHPVA
+713 YRPIVRWTITHPLV
-727 TMLIAVLTL
+727 TILIAILTL
-736 GGTLALTPFVKT
+736 GGTLALAPLMKT

-756 STITLTHSTPG
+756 STITLTHTTPG
-767 GLTLMDRAEVAE
+767 GLTLMDRAAVAE

-787 YEGIETVQT
+787 YPGIETVQT

-808 GQAGNIIY
+808 GQAGNIVY
-816 QITISDEVDADLVR
+816 QITISDAVDADLVR
-830 AEITRDLETITDTG
+830 AEVTRDLATITDTG
-844 EIVSAQGGAFGSQTI
+844 EIASAQGGAFGSQTI
-859 DITVKAPSEETLAE
+859 DITVKAPSEETLTA
-873 VTAAIAAAITET
+873 VTAAIAAAVTET
-885 KAADSVTTSLDD
+885 KSADSVTTSLDD
-897 TQSFIS
+897 TQSYIS
-903 ISIKRKEAATY
+903 ISIKRKEAAKY

-919 LIGRTLSGLIAP
+919 LIGRTLSSLIAP

-944 DLIVESK
+944 DLIVETK
-951 NSPETL
+951 NSPQTL
-957 GELRNYKLTTPLGAK
+957 DELRNYKLTTPLGAK
-972 VLLSKV
+972 VRLSKV

-999 SVAITPTSDNLS
+999 SVAVTPTSDNLT
-1011 ESTAVVNT
+1011 ESTAAVNA

-1033 IGGVAQDQAE
+1033 VGGVAQDQVE

-1081 FAATGAIALQIISGI
+1081 FAATGAISLQIISGI

-1132 SVVDS
+1132 SVIES

-1144 RVRPVLMTALATIF
+1144 RVRPVLMTALATVF

-1206 RIERKAARRAL
+1206 RKERRAARRAL
-1217 KA
+1217 RG

>member
-51 NYPGASPII
+51 NYPGASPVI

-69 ETAIQGVNGLEST
+69 ETAIQGVNGLEAT
-82 TATSQNGLSQVT
+82 TATSQNGLSQIT
-94 AAFAYGTSLES
+94 AEFAYGTSLES

-140 QMAVTSDLAPDQL
+140 QMAVTSDLSPDQL
-153 NQALKDIAV
+153 NQALRDIAV
-162 KELTKL
+162 RELTKL
-168 DGVRDAAVFGAN
+168 DGVREAAVFGAN
-180 GEHIAIIPNDKELA
+180 GEHIAIVPNAKKLKRLGLA
-194 DLDLTTTDIQTALQS
+194 TSDIQTALQT
-209 AGIRIGAGSV
+209 AGIRIGAGTV
-219 MSGKGELSIVS
+219 MSETGELSIVS
-230 GTPLASLRDIRSV
+230 GTPLASLDDIRSV
-243 PVTIPYTPP
+243 PVTIPFTPS
-252 AVVVPTAPTAPDFP
+252 VPSATTP
-266 TITASPRTSG
+266 TIPTLPTIEVNPRDPG
-276 TWSLDELNGGEC
+276 VWSWDELNGGEC
-288 IEPYPTASEGEY
+288 IAPYTDANQDSY
-300 TVVACDTAHSAQL
+300 TVVECSDPHTAQL

-322 AGIPIYPGEDDD
+322 AGIPVYPGDSAV
-334 GNDISGFVAMGEC
+334 GPVATGEC
-347 FASGI
+347 FATGI
-352 ISSTAKATYPLLTTA
+352 IKASAYATYPTLLS
-367 PMATIDFF
+367 DVR
-375 YPRSQ
+375 YPTSQ
-380 TQWNQ
+380 TQWNK
-385 GNTFYYCIAHSFSA
+385 GDTFYYCFARNLDLSS
-399 DPITESVA
+399 ITGSVA
-407 GSRVNTIVPAA
+407 GKKVTTVVPAA
-418 PAIPGSSGTSTPSFA
+418 PASSASSLSSFA
-433 SPGAPVIPTTRAV
+433 SSSATAAAPKTLSV
-446 TTIGELARVSIQP
+446 TTIGALASVSIQP
-459 DAITSISSVNGEPS
+459 DTITSISRVNGEPS

-494 AALPALTDLL
+494 AALPAITALL
-504 GNGTEFTIVFDQ
+504 GNGTEFTVVFDQ

-542 LVFLLSIRS
+542 LVFLLSVRS

-674 VPVLAYWFLGDKKPK
+674 VPVLAYWFLGDKKPRRK
-689 KKVSTKLAK
+689 ASTKPAK
-698 PLKSGSEDNDFLQRN
+698 PVKSGSEDNDFLQRN
-713 YRPIVRWTVTHPVA
+713 YRPIVRWTITHPVA
-727 TMLIAVLTL
+727 TMLIALLTL

-779 DVEAKLLD
+779 DVEAKLLA

-808 GQAGNIIY
+808 GSAGSITY

-830 AEITRDLETITDTG
+830 TEVTRDLETITDTG

-859 DITVKAPSEETLAE
+859 DITVKAPSEETLTNVTTAI
-873 VTAAIAAAITET
+873 TAAIVES
-885 KAADSVTTSLDD
+885 KSADSVTTSLDD

-903 ISIKRKEAATY
+903 ISIKRKAAAKY

-919 LIGRTLSGLIAP
+919 VIGRTLSGLIAP

-936 VVIDDVTM
+936 VVINDVTM
-944 DLIVESK
+944 DLIIESTK
-951 NSPETL
+951 APETL
-957 GELRNYKLTTPLGAK
+957 DDLLKYKLSTPLGGT
-972 VLLSKV
+972 VRLSKV
-978 ATIGITETAASRTTE
+978 AEIGITETAASRTTE

-999 SVAITPTSDNLS
+999 SVAVTPTSDNLS
-1011 ESTAVVNT
+1011 ESTVAVNA

-1025 LPSGTTAT
+1025 LPTGTTAT
-1033 IGGVAQDQAE
+1033 VGGVAQDQAE

-1081 FAATGAIALQIISGI
+1081 FATTGAIALQIVSGI

-1132 SVVDS
+1132 SVVES

-1206 RIERKAARRAL
+1206 RRERKAARRAL

>member
-1 MNRLAIFSLRNR
+1 VNRLAIFSLRNR

-27 GIAMSLLKLELIP
+27 GIAVSLLKLELIP

-51 NYPGASPII
+51 TYPGASPVI

-82 TATSQNGLSQVT
+82 TATSQNGLSQIT

-113 INRISNLLP
+113 INKISNLLP
-122 AGIEPQVIAG
+122 AGVEPQVIAG

-168 DGVRDAAVFGAN
+168 EGVRDAAVFGAN
-180 GEHIAIIPNDKELA
+180 GEHIAIVPDDDELEQRG
-194 DLDLTTTDIQTALQS
+194 LTTTDVQTALQT

-219 MSGKGELSIVS
+219 MSAKGELSIVS
-230 GTPLASLRDIRSV
+230 GTPLASLPDIRSV
-243 PVTIPYTPP
+243 PVTIPYKPP
-252 AVVVPTAPTAPDFP
+252 AVTVPKVPDFP
-266 TITASPRTSG
+266 TITVSPRSAG
-276 TWSLDELNGGEC
+276 TWSWDELNGGEC
-288 IEPYPTASEGEY
+288 IDNYDDADPLTDDAYQDTYE
-300 TVVACDTAHSAQL
+300 VVDCADSHEAQL

-322 AGIPIYPGEDDD
+322 AGIPIYPGDSAA
-334 GNDISGFVAMGEC
+334 GPVAMGEC

-352 ISSTAKATYPLLTTA
+352 ITASAYTTYPTLLT
-367 PMATIDFF
+367 DVR
-375 YPRSQ
+375 YPTSQ
-380 TQWNQ
+380 TQWNK
-385 GNTFYYCIAHSFSA
+385 GDTFYYCFAHTIPIAN
-399 DPITESVA
+399 ITGSVA
-407 GSRVNTIVPAA
+407 GSRVNTVVPAA
-418 PAIPGSSGTSTPSFA
+418 PAIPGSSATGSSAFG
-433 SPGAPVIPTTRAV
+433 SSGAPTIPTTRSV
-446 TTIGELARVSIQP
+446 ITIGELSRVSIQP
-459 DAITSISSVNGEPS
+459 DVITSVSRVNGQPS
-473 LTLAITKRADANTV
+473 LTIAITKRADANTV
-487 DVSRAVT
+487 DVSRAVV
-494 AALPALTDLL
+494 AALPAITDLL
-504 GNGTEFTIVFDQ
+504 GNGTEFTVVFNQ

-523 IESLAIEGL
+523 IDSLAVEGL
-532 LGLFFAIIVI
+532 LGLIFAIIVI
-542 LVFLLSIRS
+542 LVFLMSIRS

-572 SNFSLNILTIGA
+572 SDFSLNILTIGA

-608 LGEERMVAIR
+608 LGEERMDAIR
-618 DGVKEVATAVT
+618 TAVKEVATAVT

-647 LSGELFQPFAVT
+647 LSGELFKPFAVT
-659 VTIALLASLFVSLTI
+659 VTIALIASLFVSLTI
-674 VPVLAYWFLGDKKPK
+674 VPVLAYWFLGDKKAK
-689 KKVSTKLAK
+689 KNSATKPAK
-698 PLKSGSEDNDFLQRN
+698 PVKSGSEDNDYLQRG
-713 YRPIVRWTVTHPVA
+713 YRPIVRWTITHPLA
-727 TMLIAVLTL
+727 TILIAILTL
-736 GGTLALTPFVKT
+736 GGTLALAPLMKT

-756 STITLTHSTPG
+756 STITLTHSTPA
-767 GLTLMDRAEVAE
+767 GLTLMDRSAVAE
-779 DVEAKLLD
+779 DVESKLLD
-787 YEGIETVQT
+787 YPGIDTVQT
-796 SIGGGNGFAAFN
+796 SIGGVNGFAAFN

-830 AEITRDLETITDTG
+830 AAVTRDLKTITDTG

-859 DITVKAPSEETLAE
+859 DINVKAPSEETLTT

-885 KAADSVTTSLDD
+885 NAADSVTTSLDD
-897 TQSFIS
+897 TQSYIS
-903 ISIKRKEAATY
+903 ISIKRKEAAKY

-944 DLIVESK
+944 DLIVETK
-951 NSPETL
+951 NSPDTL
-957 GELRNYKLTTPLGAK
+957 GELRNYEITTPLGAT

-978 ATIGITETAASRTTE
+978 ATIGVTETAASRTTE

-999 SVAITPTSDNLS
+999 SVAVTPTSDNLT
-1011 ESTAVVNT
+1011 ESTAAVNT
-1019 ALASVD
+1019 ALASVE

-1033 IGGVAQDQAE
+1033 VGGVAQDQIE

-1081 FAATGAIALQIISGI
+1081 FAATGAIGLQIISGI

-1132 SVVDS
+1132 SVIES

-1144 RVRPVLMTALATIF
+1144 RVRPVLMTALATVF

-1206 RIERKAARRAL
+1206 RKERKATRRAL

>member
-69 ETAIQGVNGLEST
+69 ETAIQGVNGLEAT
-82 TATSQNGLSQVT
+82 TATSQNGLSQIT
-94 AAFAYGTSLES
+94 AEFAYGTSLES

-113 INRISNLLP
+113 INRISSLLP
-122 AGIEPQVIAG
+122 AGVEPQVIAG
-132 SFSDIPVL
+132 SFADIPVL
-140 QMAVTSDLAPDQL
+140 QMAVTSDLSPDQL
-153 NQALKDIAV
+153 NQALRDIAV
-162 KELTKL
+162 RELTKL
-168 DGVRDAAVFGAN
+168 DGVREAAVFGVN
-180 GEHIAIIPNDKELA
+180 GEHIAIVPNANK
-194 DLDLTTTDIQTALQS
+194 LTRLGLTSTDIQTALQT

-219 MSGKGELSIVS
+219 MSDTGELSIVS
-230 GTPLASLRDIRSV
+230 GTPLASLDDIRSV
-243 PVTIPYTPP
+243 PVAIPYKPPVVAVPTIPT
-252 AVVVPTAPTAPDFP
+252 FP
-266 TITASPRTSG
+266 TISVSPRSAG
-276 TWSLDELNGGEC
+276 TWSWDELNGGEC
-288 IEPYPTASEGEY
+288 IEPYTDATQDSY
-300 TVVACDTAHSAQL
+300 TVVDCDTAHSAQL

-322 AGIPIYPGEDDD
+322 ASIPIYPGDSAI
-334 GNDISGFVAMGEC
+334 GPVAMGEC
-347 FASGI
+347 FSSGI
-352 ISSTAKATYPLLTTA
+352 IKAAAYATYPSLIT
-367 PMATIDFF
+367 DVH
-375 YPRSQ
+375 YPTSQ
-380 TQWNQ
+380 TQWNK
-385 GNTFYYCIAHSFSA
+385 GDTFYYCFAHTFPIA
-399 DPITESVA
+399 DITGSVA
-407 GSRVNTIVPAA
+407 GKKVTTVVPAVPSSSA
-418 PAIPGSSGTSTPSFA
+418 TSLSPFASSGATA
-433 SPGAPVIPTTRAV
+433 APTTRSV
-446 TTIGELARVSIQP
+446 TTIGALASVSIQP
-459 DAITSISSVNGEPS
+459 DAITSISRVNGESS

-487 DVSRAVT
+487 DVSRTVT
-494 AALPALTDLL
+494 AALPAITALL
-504 GNGTEFTIVFDQ
+504 GNGTEFTVVFDQ

-674 VPVLAYWFLGDKKPK
+674 VPVLAYWFLGDKKPRK
-689 KKVSTKLAK
+689 RASTKPAK
-698 PLKSGSEDNDFLQRN
+698 PVKTGSEDNDFLQRN
-713 YRPIVRWTVTHPVA
+713 YRPIVRWTITHPVA
-727 TMLIAVLTL
+727 TMLIALLTL

-779 DVEAKLLD
+779 GVESKLLD

-796 SIGGGNGFAAFN
+796 SIGGGNGFAAF
-808 GQAGNIIY
+808 GGSAANITY
-816 QITISDEVDADLVR
+816 QITISEEVDADLVR
-830 AEITRDLETITDTG
+830 TEVTRDLETITDTG
-844 EIVSAQGGAFGSQTI
+844 EIRSAQGGAFGSQTI
-859 DITVKAPSEETLAE
+859 DITVKAPSEETLTN
-873 VTAAIAAAITET
+873 VTAAITAAIAES
-885 KAADSVTTSLDD
+885 KSADSVTTSLDD

-903 ISIKRKEAATY
+903 ISIKRKVAAKY

-919 LIGRTLSGLIAP
+919 LIGRTLAGLIAP

-957 GELRNYKLTTPLGAK
+957 EELRKYKLTTPLGAS
-972 VLLSKV
+972 VRLSKV

-999 SVAITPTSDNLS
+999 SIAVTPTSDNLS
-1011 ESTAVVNT
+1011 ESTVSVNT

-1025 LPSGTTAT
+1025 LPTGTTAT
-1033 IGGVAQDQAE
+1033 VGGVAQDQAE

-1081 FAATGAIALQIISGI
+1081 FATTGAIALQIVSGI

-1132 SVVDS
+1132 SVIES

-1144 RVRPVLMTALATIF
+1144 RVRPVLMTALATVF

-1206 RIERKAARRAL
+1206 RKERKAVRRAL

>member
-51 NYPGASPII
+51 NYPGASPVI

-69 ETAIQGVNGLEST
+69 ETAIQGVNGLEAT
-82 TATSQNGLSQVT
+82 TATSQNGLSQIT
-94 AAFAYGTSLES
+94 AEFAYGTSLES

-140 QMAVTSDLAPDQL
+140 QMAVTSDLSPDQL
-153 NQALKDIAV
+153 NQALRDIAV
-162 KELTKL
+162 RELTKL
-168 DGVRDAAVFGAN
+168 DGVREAAVFGAN
-180 GEHIAIIPNDKELA
+180 GEHIAIVPNAKKLKRLGLA
-194 DLDLTTTDIQTALQS
+194 TSDIQTALQT
-209 AGIRIGAGSV
+209 AGIRIGAGTV
-219 MSGKGELSIVS
+219 MSETGELSIVS
-230 GTPLASLRDIRSV
+230 GTPLASLDDIRSV
-243 PVTIPYTPP
+243 PVTIPFTPS
-252 AVVVPTAPTAPDFP
+252 VPTATTP
-266 TITASPRTSG
+266 TIPTLPTIEVDPRDPG
-276 TWSLDELNGGEC
+276 VWSWDELNGGEC
-288 IEPYPTASEGEY
+288 IEPYADADQDSY
-300 TVVACDTAHSAQL
+300 TVVACSDPHTAQL

-322 AGIPIYPGEDDD
+322 AGIPVYPGDSAV
-334 GNDISGFVAMGEC
+334 GPVATGEC
-347 FASGI
+347 YATGI
-352 ISSTAKATYPLLTTA
+352 IKASAYATYPTLLS
-367 PMATIDFF
+367 DVR
-375 YPRSQ
+375 YPTSQ
-380 TQWNQ
+380 TQWNK
-385 GNTFYYCIAHSFSA
+385 GDTFYYCFARNLDLSS
-399 DPITESVA
+399 ITGSVA
-407 GSRVNTIVPAA
+407 GKKVTTVVPAA
-418 PAIPGSSGTSTPSFA
+418 PASSASSLSSFA
-433 SPGAPVIPTTRAV
+433 SSSAAAASPKTLSV
-446 TTIGELARVSIQP
+446 TTIGALASVSIQP
-459 DAITSISSVNGEPS
+459 DTITSISRVNGEPS

-494 AALPALTDLL
+494 AALPAITALL
-504 GNGTEFTIVFDQ
+504 GNGTEFTVVFDQ

-674 VPVLAYWFLGDKKPK
+674 VPVLAYWFLGDKKPRK
-689 KKVSTKLAK
+689 KASAK
-698 PLKSGSEDNDFLQRN
+698 PAKPVRSGSEDNDFLQRN
-713 YRPIVRWTVTHPVA
+713 YRPIVRWTITHPVA

-779 DVEAKLLD
+779 DVEAKLLAYD
-787 YEGIETVQT
+787 GIETVQT

-808 GQAGNIIY
+808 GQAGNIVY
-816 QITISDEVDADLVR
+816 QITISDAVDADLVR
-830 AEITRDLETITDTG
+830 TEVTRDLETITDTG

-859 DITVKAPSEETLAE
+859 DITVKAPSEETLTNVTTAI
-873 VTAAIAAAITET
+873 TAAIVES
-885 KAADSVTTSLDD
+885 KSADSVTTSLDD

-903 ISIKRKEAATY
+903 ISIKRKAAAKY

-919 LIGRTLSGLIAP
+919 VIGRTLSALIAP

-944 DLIVESK
+944 DLIIESTK
-951 NSPETL
+951 APETL
-957 GELRNYKLTTPLGAK
+957 DDLLRYKLTTPLGAT
-972 VLLSKV
+972 VRLSKV
-978 ATIGITETAASRTTE
+978 AEIGISETAASRTTE

-999 SVAITPTSDNLS
+999 SVAVTPTSDNLS
-1011 ESTAVVNT
+1011 ESTVAVNA

-1025 LPSGTTAT
+1025 LPTGTTAT
-1033 IGGVAQDQAE
+1033 VGGVAQDQAE

-1081 FAATGAIALQIISGI
+1081 FAATGAIALQIVSGI

-1121 DLVNQYRERGG
+1121 DLVNQYRDRGG
-1132 SVVDS
+1132 SVVES

-1177 LAIVVIGGLLSSTIL
+1177 LAIVVIGGLLSSTLL

-1206 RIERKAARRAL
+1206 RRERKAARRAL
-1217 KA
+1217 RA

>member
-51 NYPGASPII
+51 NYPGASPVI

-69 ETAIQGVNGLEST
+69 ETAIQGVNGLEAT
-82 TATSQNGLSQVT
+82 TATSQNGLSQIT
-94 AAFAYGTSLES
+94 AEFAYGTSLES

-132 SFSDIPVL
+132 SFADIPVL
-140 QMAVTSDLAPDQL
+140 QMAVTSDLSPDQL
-153 NQALKDIAV
+153 NQALRDIAV
-162 KELTKL
+162 RELTKL
-168 DGVRDAAVFGAN
+168 DGVREAAVFGAN
-180 GEHIAIIPNDKELA
+180 GEHIAIVPNAKKLA
-194 DLDLTTTDIQTALQS
+194 RLGLATSDIQTALQT
-209 AGIRIGAGSV
+209 AGLRIGAGTV
-219 MSGKGELSIVS
+219 MSETGELSIVS
-230 GTPLASLRDIRSV
+230 GTPLASLDDIRSV
-243 PVTIPYTPP
+243 PVTIPFTPS
-252 AVVVPTAPTAPDFP
+252 VPTATTP
-266 TITASPRTSG
+266 TIPTLPTISVSPRSAG
-276 TWSLDELNGGEC
+276 TWSWDELNGGEC
-288 IEPYPTASEGEY
+288 IEPYTDANQDSY
-300 TVVACDTAHSAQL
+300 TVVDCDTPHSAQL
-313 VRVGDLRTD
+313 VRVGDLRKD
-322 AGIPIYPGEDDD
+322 AGIPIYPGDSAI
-334 GNDISGFVAMGEC
+334 GPVATGEC
-347 FASGI
+347 FSSGI
-352 ISSTAKATYPLLTTA
+352 IKAAAYATYPSLIT
-367 PMATIDFF
+367 DVH
-375 YPRSQ
+375 YPTSQ
-380 TQWNQ
+380 TQWNK
-385 GNTFYYCIAHSFSA
+385 GDTFYYCFAHTFPIAN
-399 DPITESVA
+399 ITGSVA
-407 GSRVNTIVPAA
+407 GKKVTTVVPAA
-418 PAIPGSSGTSTPSFA
+418 PASSASSLSSFESSSATTA
-433 SPGAPVIPTTRAV
+433 SPTTLSV
-446 TTIGELARVSIQP
+446 TTIGALASVSIQP
-459 DAITSISSVNGEPS
+459 DTITSISRVNGEPS
-473 LTLAITKRADANTV
+473 LTVAITKRADANTV

-494 AALPALTDLL
+494 AALPAITALL
-504 GNGTEFTIVFDQ
+504 GNGTEFTVVFDQ

-542 LVFLLSIRS
+542 LVFLLSVRS

-572 SNFSLNILTIGA
+572 SDFSLNILTIGA

-674 VPVLAYWFLGDKKPK
+674 VPVLAYWFLGDKKPRRK
-689 KKVSTKLAK
+689 ASTKPAK
-698 PLKSGSEDNDFLQRN
+698 PVRSGSEDNDFLQRN
-713 YRPIVRWTVTHPVA
+713 YRPIVRWTITHPVA
-727 TMLIAVLTL
+727 TMMIAVLTL

-787 YEGIETVQT
+787 YDGIETVQT

-808 GQAGNIIY
+808 GQAGNIVY
-816 QITISDEVDADLVR
+816 QVTISDEVDADLVR
-830 AEITRDLETITDTG
+830 TEVTRDLETITDTG

-859 DITVKAPSEETLAE
+859 DITVKAPSEETLTNVTVAI
-873 VTAAIAAAITET
+873 TAAIVES
-885 KAADSVTTSLDD
+885 KSADSVTTSLDD

-903 ISIKRKEAATY
+903 ISIKRKAAAKY

-919 LIGRTLSGLIAP
+919 LIGRTLAGLIAP

-944 DLIVESK
+944 DLIIEST
-951 NSPETL
+951 NAPETL
-957 GELRNYKLTTPLGAK
+957 DELQKYKLTTPLGAK
-972 VLLSKV
+972 VRLSKV
-978 ATIGITETAASRTTE
+978 AEIGITETAASRTTE

-999 SVAITPTSDNLS
+999 SVAVTPTSDNLS
-1011 ESTAVVNT
+1011 ESTVAVNT

-1025 LPSGTTAT
+1025 LPTGTTAT
-1033 IGGVAQDQAE
+1033 VGGVAQDQAE

-1081 FAATGAIALQIISGI
+1081 FAATGAIALQIVSGI

-1132 SVVDS
+1132 TVIDS

-1206 RIERKAARRAL
+1206 RLERKAARRAL
-1217 KA
+1217 RA

>member
-20 VVVAIFG
+20 VVVAVFG

-51 NYPGASPII
+51 NYPGASPVI

-82 TATSQNGLSQVT
+82 TATSQNGLSQIT

-180 GEHIAIIPNDKELA
+180 GEHIAVVPNAKKLTR
-194 DLDLTTTDIQTALQS
+194 LGLTTTDIQTALQT
-209 AGIRIGAGSV
+209 AGIRIGAGTV
-219 MSGKGELSIVS
+219 MSDSGELSIVS
-230 GTPLASLRDIRSV
+230 GTPLASLKDIRSV
-243 PVTIPYTPP
+243 PVPIPYKPSVPSATTPTIPTL
-252 AVVVPTAPTAPDFP
+252 P
-266 TITASPRTSG
+266 TISVSPRAAGS
-276 TWSLDELNGGEC
+276 WSWDELNGGEC
-288 IEPYPTASEGEY
+288 IDNYDDADPTTDNAFQDSY
-300 TVVACDTAHSAQL
+300 DVVSCNDPHDAQL

-322 AGIPIYPGEDDD
+322 AGIPIYPGDAAI
-334 GNDISGFVAMGEC
+334 GPVAMGEC
-347 FASGI
+347 FSSKI
-352 ISSTAKATYPLLTTA
+352 ISASAKAAYPTLSS
-367 PMATIDFF
+367 DWR
-375 YPRSQ
+375 YPTSQ
-380 TQWNQ
+380 TQWNK
-385 GNTFYYCIAHSFSA
+385 GNTFYYCFAHTNPIA
-399 DPITESVA
+399 DITGSVA
-407 GSRVNTIVPAA
+407 GKKVTTIVPA
-418 PAIPGSSGTSTPSFA
+418 TPSA
-433 SPGAPVIPTTRAV
+433 SSLSSFTSPSVTAAPTTRSV
-446 TTIGELARVSIQP
+446 TTIGALASVSIQP
-459 DAITSISSVNGEPS
+459 DAITSISRVNGQPS
-473 LTLAITKRADANTV
+473 LTVAITKRADANTV

-494 AALPALTDLL
+494 AALPAITDLL
-504 GNGTEFTIVFDQ
+504 GNGTKFTVVFNQ

-523 IESLAIEGL
+523 IDSLAVEGL
-532 LGLFFAIIVI
+532 LGLIFAIIVI
-542 LVFLLSIRS
+542 LVFLMSIRS

-608 LGEERMVAIR
+608 LGEERMEAIR
-618 DGVKEVATAVT
+618 TAVKEVATAVT

-647 LSGELFQPFAVT
+647 LSGELFKPFAVT

-674 VPVLAYWFLGDKKPK
+674 VPVLAYWFLGNSK
-689 KKVSTKLAK
+689 KKKASRKLV
-698 PLKSGSEDNDFLQRN
+698 SEDSDYLQRG
-713 YRPIVRWTVTHPVA
+713 YRPIVRWTITHPLV
-727 TMLIAVLTL
+727 TILIAILTL
-736 GGTLALTPFVKT
+736 GGTLALAPLMKT

-756 STITLTHSTPG
+756 STITLTHTTPG
-767 GLTLMDRAEVAE
+767 GLTLMDRAAVAE

-787 YEGIETVQT
+787 YPGIETVQT

-816 QITISDEVDADLVR
+816 QITISDAVDADLVR
-830 AEITRDLETITDTG
+830 AEVTRDLDTITDTG
-844 EIVSAQGGAFGSQTI
+844 EIASAQGGAFGSQTI
-859 DITVKAPSEETLAE
+859 DITVKAPSEETLTA
-873 VTAAIAAAITET
+873 VTAAIAAAVTET
-885 KAADSVTTSLDD
+885 KSADSVTTSLDD
-897 TQSFIS
+897 TQSYIS
-903 ISIKRKEAATY
+903 ISIKRKEAAKY

-919 LIGRTLSGLIAP
+919 LIGRTLSSLIAP
-931 SAIGQ
+931 SSIGQ

-944 DLIVESK
+944 DLIVETK
-951 NSPETL
+951 NSPQTL
-957 GELRNYKLTTPLGAK
+957 DELRKYKLTTPLGAT
-972 VLLSKV
+972 VRLSKV

-999 SVAITPTSDNLS
+999 SVAVTPASDNLS
-1011 ESTAVVNT
+1011 ESTAAVNT

-1033 IGGVAQDQAE
+1033 VGGVAQDQVE

-1121 DLVNQYRERGG
+1121 DLVNQYRERGA
-1132 SVVDS
+1132 SVIES

-1144 RVRPVLMTALATIF
+1144 RVRPVLMTALATVF

-1206 RIERKAARRAL
+1206 RKERKAVRRAL

>member
-51 NYPGASPII
+51 NYPGSSPVI

-69 ETAIQGVNGLEST
+69 ETAIQGVNGLEAT
-82 TATSQNGLSQVT
+82 TATSQNGLSQIT
-94 AAFAYGTSLES
+94 AEFAYGTSLES

-132 SFSDIPVL
+132 SFADIPVL
-140 QMAVTSDLAPDQL
+140 QMAVTSDLSPDQL
-153 NQALKDIAV
+153 NQALRDIAV
-162 KELTKL
+162 RELTKL
-168 DGVRDAAVFGAN
+168 DGVREAAVFGAN
-180 GEHIAIIPNDKELA
+180 GEHIAIVPNAKKLA
-194 DLDLTTTDIQTALQS
+194 RLGLATSDIQTALQT
-209 AGIRIGAGSV
+209 AGLRIGAGTV
-219 MSGKGELSIVS
+219 MSETGELSIVS
-230 GTPLASLRDIRSV
+230 GTPLASLDDIRSV
-243 PVTIPYTPP
+243 PVTIPFTPS
-252 AVVVPTAPTAPDFP
+252 VPTATTP
-266 TITASPRTSG
+266 TIPTLPTISVNPRSAG
-276 TWSLDELNGGEC
+276 TWSWDELNGGEC
-288 IEPYPTASEGEY
+288 IEPYTDADQDSY
-300 TVVACDTAHSAQL
+300 TVVDCDTPHSAQL
-313 VRVGDLRTD
+313 VRVGDLRKD
-322 AGIPIYPGEDDD
+322 ASIPIYPGDSAI
-334 GNDISGFVAMGEC
+334 GPVATGEC
-347 FASGI
+347 FSSGI
-352 ISSTAKATYPLLTTA
+352 IKAAAYATYPSLIT
-367 PMATIDFF
+367 DVH
-375 YPRSQ
+375 YPTSQ
-380 TQWNQ
+380 AQWNK
-385 GNTFYYCIAHSFSA
+385 GDTFYYCFAHTFPIA
-399 DPITESVA
+399 DITGSVA
-407 GSRVNTIVPAA
+407 GKKVTTVVPAA
-418 PAIPGSSGTSTPSFA
+418 PASSASSLSSFA
-433 SPGAPVIPTTRAV
+433 SSSATTASPTTLSV
-446 TTIGELARVSIQP
+446 TTIGALASVSIQP
-459 DAITSISSVNGEPS
+459 DTITSISRVNGEPS
-473 LTLAITKRADANTV
+473 LTVAITKRADANTV

-494 AALPALTDLL
+494 AALPAITALL
-504 GNGTEFTIVFDQ
+504 GNGTEFTVVFDQ

-542 LVFLLSIRS
+542 LVFLLSVRS

-572 SNFSLNILTIGA
+572 SDFSLNILTIGA

-674 VPVLAYWFLGDKKPK
+674 VPVLAYWFLGDKKPRRK
-689 KKVSTKLAK
+689 ASTKPAK
-698 PLKSGSEDNDFLQRN
+698 PVRSGSEDNDFLQRN
-713 YRPIVRWTVTHPVA
+713 YRPIVRWTITHPVA
-727 TMLIAVLTL
+727 TMMIAVLTL

-787 YEGIETVQT
+787 YDGIETVQT

-808 GQAGNIIY
+808 GQAGNIVY

-830 AEITRDLETITDTG
+830 TEVTRDLETITDTG

-859 DITVKAPSEETLAE
+859 DITVKAPSEETLTN
-873 VTAAIAAAITET
+873 VTAAITAAIAES
-885 KAADSVTTSLDD
+885 KSADSVTTSLDD

-903 ISIKRKEAATY
+903 ISIKRKAAAKY

-919 LIGRTLSGLIAP
+919 LIGRTLAGLIAP

-944 DLIVESK
+944 DLIIEST
-951 NSPETL
+951 NAPETL
-957 GELRNYKLTTPLGAK
+957 DELQKYKLTTPLGAK
-972 VLLSKV
+972 VRLSKV
-978 ATIGITETAASRTTE
+978 AEIGITETAASRTTE

-999 SVAITPTSDNLS
+999 SVAVTPTSDNLS
-1011 ESTAVVNT
+1011 ESTVAVNT
-1019 ALASVD
+1019 ALASVE
-1025 LPSGTTAT
+1025 LPTGTTAT
-1033 IGGVAQDQAE
+1033 VGGVAQDQAE

-1081 FAATGAIALQIISGI
+1081 FAATGAIALQIVSGI

-1132 SVVDS
+1132 TVIDS

-1177 LAIVVIGGLLSSTIL
+1177 LAIVVIGGLLSSTLL

-1206 RIERKAARRAL
+1206 RLERKAARRAL
-1217 KA
+1217 RA

>member
-1 MNRLAIFSLRNR
+1 VNRLAIFSLRNR

-27 GIAMSLLKLELIP
+27 GIAVSLLKLELIP

-51 NYPGASPII
+51 TYPGASPVI

-82 TATSQNGLSQVT
+82 TATSQNGLSQIT

-113 INRISNLLP
+113 INKISNLLP
-122 AGIEPQVIAG
+122 AGVEPQVIAG

-168 DGVRDAAVFGAN
+168 EGVRDAAVFGAN
-180 GEHIAIIPNDKELA
+180 GEHIAIVPDDDELEQRG
-194 DLDLTTTDIQTALQS
+194 LTTTDIQTALQT

-219 MSGKGELSIVS
+219 MSAKGELSIVS
-230 GTPLASLRDIRSV
+230 GTPLASLPDIRSV
-243 PVTIPYTPP
+243 PVTIPYKPP
-252 AVVVPTAPTAPDFP
+252 TVTVPKVPDFP
-266 TITASPRTSG
+266 TISVSPRSAG
-276 TWSLDELNGGEC
+276 TWSWDELNGGEC
-288 IEPYPTASEGEY
+288 IDNYDDADPLTDDAYQDTYE
-300 TVVACDTAHSAQL
+300 VVDCADSHEAQL

-322 AGIPIYPGEDDD
+322 AGIPIYPGDSAA
-334 GNDISGFVAMGEC
+334 GPVAMGEC

-352 ISSTAKATYPLLTTA
+352 ITASAYTTYPTLLT
-367 PMATIDFF
+367 DVR
-375 YPRSQ
+375 YPTSQ
-380 TQWNQ
+380 TQWNK
-385 GNTFYYCIAHSFSA
+385 GDTFYYCFAHTIPIAN
-399 DPITESVA
+399 ITGSVA
-407 GSRVNTIVPAA
+407 GSRVNTVVPAA
-418 PAIPGSSGTSTPSFA
+418 PAIPGSSATGSSAFG
-433 SPGAPVIPTTRAV
+433 SSGAPTIPTTRSV
-446 TTIGELARVSIQP
+446 ITIGELSRVSIQP
-459 DAITSISSVNGEPS
+459 DVITSVSRVNGQPS
-473 LTLAITKRADANTV
+473 LTIAITKRADANTV
-487 DVSRAVT
+487 DVSRAVV
-494 AALPALTDLL
+494 AALPAITDLL
-504 GNGTEFTIVFDQ
+504 GNGTEFTVVFNQ

-523 IESLAIEGL
+523 IDSLAVEGL
-532 LGLFFAIIVI
+532 LGLIFAIIVI
-542 LVFLLSIRS
+542 LVFLMSIRS

-572 SNFSLNILTIGA
+572 SDFSLNILTIGA

-608 LGEERMVAIR
+608 LGEERMDAIR
-618 DGVKEVATAVT
+618 TAVKEVATAVT

-647 LSGELFQPFAVT
+647 LSGELFKPFAVT
-659 VTIALLASLFVSLTI
+659 VTIALIASLFVSLTI
-674 VPVLAYWFLGDKKPK
+674 VPVLAYWFLGDKKAK
-689 KKVSTKLAK
+689 KNSATKPAK
-698 PLKSGSEDNDFLQRN
+698 PVKSGSEDNDYLQRG
-713 YRPIVRWTVTHPVA
+713 YRPIVRWTITHPLA
-727 TMLIAVLTL
+727 TILIAILTL
-736 GGTLALTPFVKT
+736 GGTLALAPLMKT

-756 STITLTHSTPG
+756 STITLTHSTPA
-767 GLTLMDRAEVAE
+767 GLTLMDRSAVAE
-779 DVEAKLLD
+779 DVESKLLD
-787 YEGIETVQT
+787 YPGIDTVQT
-796 SIGGGNGFAAFN
+796 SIGGVNGFAAFN

-830 AEITRDLETITDTG
+830 AAVTRDLKTITDTG

-859 DITVKAPSEETLAE
+859 DINVKAPSEETLTA
-873 VTAAIAAAITET
+873 VTAAIAMAITET

-897 TQSFIS
+897 TQSYIS
-903 ISIKRKEAATY
+903 ISIKRKEAAKY

-944 DLIVESK
+944 DLIVETK
-951 NSPETL
+951 NSPDTL
-957 GELRNYKLTTPLGAK
+957 GELRNYEITTPLGAT

-978 ATIGITETAASRTTE
+978 ATIRVTETAASRTTE

-999 SVAITPTSDNLS
+999 SVAVTPTSDNLT
-1011 ESTAVVNT
+1011 ESTAAVNT
-1019 ALASVD
+1019 ALASVE

-1033 IGGVAQDQAE
+1033 VGGVAQDQIE

-1081 FAATGAIALQIISGI
+1081 FAATGAIGLQIISGI

-1132 SVVDS
+1132 SVIES

-1144 RVRPVLMTALATIF
+1144 RVRPVLMTALATVF

-1206 RIERKAARRAL
+1206 RKERKATRRAL

>member
-1 MNRLAIFSLRNR
+1 
-13 ALIALVT
+13 
-20 VVVAIFG
+20 
-27 GIAMSLLKLELIP
+27 
-40 SITFPQLVVVT
+40 
-51 NYPGASPII
+51 
-60 VEKEVSTPI
+60 
-69 ETAIQGVNGLEST
+69 
-82 TATSQNGLSQVT
+82 
-94 AAFAYGTSLES
+94 
-105 AEQKVQLA
+105 
-113 INRISNLLP
+113 
-122 AGIEPQVIAG
+122 
-132 SFSDIPVL
+132 
-140 QMAVTSDLAPDQL
+140 
-153 NQALKDIAV
+153 
-162 KELTKL
+162 
-168 DGVRDAAVFGAN
+168 
-180 GEHIAIIPNDKELA
+180 
-194 DLDLTTTDIQTALQS
+194 
-209 AGIRIGAGSV
+209 
-219 MSGKGELSIVS
+219 
-230 GTPLASLRDIRSV
+230 
-243 PVTIPYTPP
+243 
-252 AVVVPTAPTAPDFP
+252 
-266 TITASPRTSG
+266 
-276 TWSLDELNGGEC
+276 
-288 IEPYPTASEGEY
+288 
-300 TVVACDTAHSAQL
+300 
-313 VRVGDLRTD
+313 
-322 AGIPIYPGEDDD
+322 
-334 GNDISGFVAMGEC
+334 
-347 FASGI
+347 
-352 ISSTAKATYPLLTTA
+352 
-367 PMATIDFF
+367 
-375 YPRSQ
+375 
-380 TQWNQ
+380 
-385 GNTFYYCIAHSFSA
+385 
-399 DPITESVA
+399 
-407 GSRVNTIVPAA
+407 VNTVVPAA
-418 PAIPGSSGTSTPSFA
+418 PAIPGTSGTSTPSFA
-433 SPGAPVIPTTRAV
+433 SPVAPAIPTTRAV

-504 GNGTEFTIVFDQ
+504 GNGTKFTIVFDQ

-689 KKVSTKLAK
+689 KKASTKLAK

-736 GGTLALTPFVKT
+736 GGTFALTPFVKT

-767 GLTLMDRAEVAE
+767 GLTLMDRAEVAK

-978 ATIGITETAASRTTE
+978 AKIGITETAASRTTE

-999 SVAITPTSDNLS
+999 SVAITPTSDNLT

-1033 IGGVAQDQAE
+1033 IGGVAQDQVE

-1206 RIERKAARRAL
+1206 RKERKATRRAL

>member
-51 NYPGASPII
+51 NYPGASPVI

-69 ETAIQGVNGLEST
+69 ETAIQGVNGLEAT
-82 TATSQNGLSQVT
+82 TATSQNGLSQIT
-94 AAFAYGTSLES
+94 AEFAYGTSLES

-113 INRISNLLP
+113 INRISSLLP

-132 SFSDIPVL
+132 SFADIPVL
-140 QMAVTSDLAPDQL
+140 QMAVTSDLSPDQL
-153 NQALKDIAV
+153 NQALRDIAV
-162 KELTKL
+162 RELTKL
-168 DGVRDAAVFGAN
+168 DGVREAAVFGAN
-180 GEHIAIIPNDKELA
+180 GEHIAIVPNAKKLA
-194 DLDLTTTDIQTALQS
+194 RLGLATSDIQTALQT
-209 AGIRIGAGSV
+209 AGLRIGAGTV
-219 MSGKGELSIVS
+219 MSETGELSIVS
-230 GTPLASLRDIRSV
+230 GTPLASLDDIRSV
-243 PVTIPYTPP
+243 PVTIPFTPS
-252 AVVVPTAPTAPDFP
+252 VPTATTP
-266 TITASPRTSG
+266 TIPTISVNPRSAG
-276 TWSLDELNGGEC
+276 TWSWDELNGGEC
-288 IEPYPTASEGEY
+288 IEPYTDANQDSY
-300 TVVACDTAHSAQL
+300 TVVDCDTPHSAQL
-313 VRVGDLRTD
+313 VRVGDLRKD
-322 AGIPIYPGEDDD
+322 ASIPIYPGDSAI
-334 GNDISGFVAMGEC
+334 GPVATGEC
-347 FASGI
+347 FSSGI
-352 ISSTAKATYPLLTTA
+352 IKAAAYATYPSLIT
-367 PMATIDFF
+367 DVH
-375 YPRSQ
+375 YPTSQ
-380 TQWNQ
+380 TQWNK
-385 GNTFYYCIAHSFSA
+385 GDTFYYCFAHTFPIAN
-399 DPITESVA
+399 ITGSVA
-407 GSRVNTIVPAA
+407 GKKVTTVVPAA
-418 PAIPGSSGTSTPSFA
+418 PASSASSLSSFA
-433 SPGAPVIPTTRAV
+433 SSSATTASPTTLSV
-446 TTIGELARVSIQP
+446 TTIGALASVSIQP
-459 DAITSISSVNGEPS
+459 DTITSISRVNGEPS
-473 LTLAITKRADANTV
+473 LTVAITKRADANTV

-494 AALPALTDLL
+494 AALPAITALL
-504 GNGTEFTIVFDQ
+504 GNGTEFTVVFDQ

-542 LVFLLSIRS
+542 LFFLLSVRS

-572 SNFSLNILTIGA
+572 SDFSLNILTIGA

-674 VPVLAYWFLGDKKPK
+674 VPVLAYWFLGDKKPRRK
-689 KKVSTKLAK
+689 ASTK
-698 PLKSGSEDNDFLQRN
+698 PVRSGSEDNDFLQRN
-713 YRPIVRWTVTHPVA
+713 YRPIVRWTITHPVA
-727 TMLIAVLTL
+727 TMMIAVLTL

-787 YEGIETVQT
+787 YDGIETVQT

-808 GQAGNIIY
+808 GQAGNIVY

-830 AEITRDLETITDTG
+830 TEVTRDLETITDTG

-859 DITVKAPSEETLAE
+859 DITVKAPSEETLTN
-873 VTAAIAAAITET
+873 VTAAITAAIAES
-885 KAADSVTTSLDD
+885 KSADSVTTSLDD

-903 ISIKRKEAATY
+903 ISIKRKAAAKY

-919 LIGRTLSGLIAP
+919 LIGRTLAGLIAP

-944 DLIVESK
+944 DLIIEST
-951 NSPETL
+951 NAPETL
-957 GELRNYKLTTPLGAK
+957 DELQKYKLTTPLGAK
-972 VLLSKV
+972 VRLSKV
-978 ATIGITETAASRTTE
+978 AEIGITETAASRTTE

-999 SVAITPTSDNLS
+999 SVAVTPTSDNLS
-1011 ESTAVVNT
+1011 ESTVAVNT

-1025 LPSGTTAT
+1025 LPTGTTAT
-1033 IGGVAQDQAE
+1033 VGGVAQDQAE

-1081 FAATGAIALQIISGI
+1081 FAATGAIALQIVSGI

-1132 SVVDS
+1132 TVIDS

-1206 RIERKAARRAL
+1206 RLERKAARRAL
-1217 KA
+1217 RA

>member
-1 MNRLAIFSLRNR
+1 MNRLAVFSLKNR

-27 GIAMSLLKLELIP
+27 GISMSLLKLELIP

-51 NYPGASPII
+51 NYPGASPVI

-69 ETAIQGVNGLEST
+69 ETAIQGVNGLEGT

-94 AAFAYGTSLES
+94 AEFAYGTSLES
-105 AEQKVQLA
+105 AEQKVQIA
-113 INRISNLLP
+113 INRISSLLP
-122 AGIEPQVIAG
+122 AGVEPQVIAG

-162 KELTKL
+162 RELTKL

-180 GEHIAIIPNDKELA
+180 GEHIAIVPNAKKLA
-194 DLDLTTTDIQTALQS
+194 RLGLTTTDIQTALQT

-219 MSGKGELSIVS
+219 MSETGELSIVS
-230 GTPLASLRDIRSV
+230 GTPLASLADIRSV
-243 PVTIPYTPP
+243 PVAIPYKPTVPSTTTPSI
-252 AVVVPTAPTAPDFP
+252 PTLP
-266 TITASPRTSG
+266 TITVSPRSAG
-276 TWSLDELNGGEC
+276 VWSWDELNGGEC
-288 IEPYPTASEGEY
+288 IDDYVDGNQDSY
-300 TVVACDTAHSAQL
+300 TVVDCDTAHDAQL
-313 VRVGDLRTD
+313 VRVGDIRKD
-322 AGIPIYPGEDDD
+322 AGVPIYPGDSAI
-334 GNDISGFVAMGEC
+334 GPVAMGEC
-347 FASGI
+347 YASGI
-352 ISSTAKATYPLLTTA
+352 IKASAYGTYPSLST
-367 PMATIDFF
+367 DVR
-375 YPRSQ
+375 YPTSQ
-380 TQWNQ
+380 TQWNK
-385 GNTFYYCIAHSFSA
+385 GDTFYYCFAHTNPIA
-399 DPITESVA
+399 PITGSVA
-407 GSRVNTIVPAA
+407 GKKVTTVVPAA
-418 PAIPGSSGTSTPSFA
+418 PASSATSLSSFA
-433 SPGAPVIPTTRAV
+433 SAGATATAPTTRSV
-446 TTIGELARVSIQP
+446 TTIGALASVSIQP
-459 DAITSISSVNGEPS
+459 DAVTSISRVNGQPS
-473 LTLAITKRADANTV
+473 LTMAITKRADANTV

-494 AALPALTDLL
+494 EALPAITALL
-504 GNGTEFTIVFDQ
+504 GNGTEFTVVFDQ

-523 IESLAIEGL
+523 IESLAVEGL
-532 LGLFFAIIVI
+532 LGLAFAIIII
-542 LVFLLSIRS
+542 LIFLMSVRS

-572 SNFSLNILTIGA
+572 SDFSLNILTIGA

-674 VPVLAYWFLGDKKPK
+674 VPVLAYWFLGDKKPRK
-689 KKVSTKLAK
+689 RASAK
-698 PLKSGSEDNDFLQRN
+698 PVKSGSEDNDFLQRN
-713 YRPIVRWTVTHPVA
+713 YRPIVRWTIMHPVA
-727 TMLIAVLTL
+727 TMLAAVLTL

-767 GLTLMDRAEVAE
+767 GLTLMDRAAVAE

-808 GQAGNIIY
+808 GQAGNIVY
-816 QITISDEVDADLVR
+816 QITISDAVDADLVR
-830 AEITRDLETITDTG
+830 TEVTRDLDTITDTG

-859 DITVKAPSEETLAE
+859 DITVKAPSEETLTN
-873 VTAAIAAAITET
+873 VTAAITAAIADS
-885 KAADSVTTSLDD
+885 KSADSVTTSLDD
-897 TQSFIS
+897 TQSYIS
-903 ISIKRKEAATY
+903 VSIKRKEAAKY

-919 LIGRTLSGLIAP
+919 LIGRTLSSLIAP

-944 DLIVESK
+944 DLIVETK
-951 NSPETL
+951 NSPQNL
-957 GELRNYKLTTPLGAK
+957 DELRTYKLTTPLGAK
-972 VLLSKV
+972 VRLSKV
-978 ATIGITETAASRTTE
+978 ATISVVETAASRTTE

-999 SVAITPTSDNLS
+999 SIAVTPTSDNLS
-1011 ESTAVVNT
+1011 ESTAAVNT

-1033 IGGVAQDQAE
+1033 VGGVAQDQVE

-1081 FAATGAIALQIISGI
+1081 FAATGAIALQIVSGI

-1132 SVVDS
+1132 SVIES

-1144 RVRPVLMTALATIF
+1144 RVRPVLMTALATVF

-1192 TLLVLPALYSLVEG
+1192 TLVVLPALYSLVEG
-1206 RIERKAARRAL
+1206 RKERKAARRAL

>member
-27 GIAMSLLKLELIP
+27 GIAVSLLKLELIP

-51 NYPGASPII
+51 TYPGASPVI

-82 TATSQNGLSQVT
+82 TATSQNGLSQIT

-113 INRISNLLP
+113 INKISNLLP
-122 AGIEPQVIAG
+122 AGVEPQVIAG

-168 DGVRDAAVFGAN
+168 EGVRDAAVFGAN
-180 GEHIAIIPNDKELA
+180 GEHIAIVPDDDELERRG
-194 DLDLTTTDIQTALQS
+194 LTTTDVQTALQT

-219 MSGKGELSIVS
+219 MSAKGELSIVS
-230 GTPLASLRDIRSV
+230 GTPLASLPDIRSV
-243 PVTIPYTPP
+243 PVTIPYKPP
-252 AVVVPTAPTAPDFP
+252 AVTVPKVPDFP
-266 TITASPRTSG
+266 TITVSPRSAG
-276 TWSLDELNGGEC
+276 TWSWDELNGGEC
-288 IEPYPTASEGEY
+288 IDNYDAADPLTDDAYQDTYE
-300 TVVACDTAHSAQL
+300 VVDCADSHEAQL

-322 AGIPIYPGEDDD
+322 AGIPIYPGDSAA
-334 GNDISGFVAMGEC
+334 GPVAMGEC

-352 ISSTAKATYPLLTTA
+352 ITASAYATYPTLLT
-367 PMATIDFF
+367 DVR
-375 YPRSQ
+375 YPTSQ
-380 TQWNQ
+380 TQWNK
-385 GNTFYYCIAHSFSA
+385 GDTFYYCFAHTIPIA
-399 DPITESVA
+399 DITGSVA
-407 GSRVNTIVPAA
+407 GIRVNTIVPAA
-418 PAIPGSSGTSTPSFA
+418 PAIPGSSATGSSAFG
-433 SPGAPVIPTTRAV
+433 SSGAPTIPTTRSV
-446 TTIGELARVSIQP
+446 TTIGELSRVSIQP
-459 DAITSISSVNGEPS
+459 DVITSVSRVNGQPS

-487 DVSRAVT
+487 DVSRAVV
-494 AALPALTDLL
+494 AALPAITDLL
-504 GNGTEFTIVFDQ
+504 GNGTEFTVVFNQ

-523 IESLAIEGL
+523 IDSLAVEGL
-532 LGLFFAIIVI
+532 LGLIFAIIVI
-542 LVFLLSIRS
+542 LVFLMSIRS

-572 SNFSLNILTIGA
+572 SDFSLNILTIGA

-608 LGEERMVAIR
+608 LGEERMDAIR
-618 DGVKEVATAVT
+618 TAVKEVATAVT

-647 LSGELFQPFAVT
+647 LSGELFKPFAVT
-659 VTIALLASLFVSLTI
+659 VTIALVVSLFVSLTI
-674 VPVLAYWFLGDKKPK
+674 VPVLAYWFLGDKKK
-689 KKVSTKLAK
+689 KKLTTK
-698 PLKSGSEDNDFLQRN
+698 PVREENDYLQRG
-713 YRPIVRWTVTHPVA
+713 YRPIVRWTITHPLA
-727 TMLIAVLTL
+727 TMLIAILTL
-736 GGTLALTPFVKT
+736 GGTLALAPLMKT

-756 STITLTHSTPG
+756 STITLTHSTPA
-767 GLTLMDRAEVAE
+767 GLTLMDRSAVAE
-779 DVEAKLLD
+779 DVESKLLD
-787 YEGIETVQT
+787 YPGIDTVQT
-796 SIGGGNGFAAFN
+796 SIGGVNGFAAFN

-830 AEITRDLETITDTG
+830 AAVTRDLKTITDTG

-859 DITVKAPSEETLAE
+859 DINVKAPSEETLTA
-873 VTAAIAAAITET
+873 VTAAIATAITET

-897 TQSFIS
+897 TQSYIS
-903 ISIKRKEAATY
+903 ISIKRKEAAKY

-944 DLIVESK
+944 DLIVETK
-951 NSPETL
+951 NSPDTL
-957 GELRNYKLTTPLGAK
+957 GELRNYEITTPLGAT

-978 ATIGITETAASRTTE
+978 ATIGVTETAASRTTE

-999 SVAITPTSDNLS
+999 SVAVTPTSDNLT
-1011 ESTAVVNT
+1011 ESTAAVNT
-1019 ALASVD
+1019 ALASVE

-1033 IGGVAQDQAE
+1033 VGGVAQDQIE

-1081 FAATGAIALQIISGI
+1081 FAATGAIGLQIISGI

-1132 SVVDS
+1132 SVIES

-1144 RVRPVLMTALATIF
+1144 RVRPVLMTALATVF

-1206 RIERKAARRAL
+1206 RKERKATRRAL